1 MKPFLIS
8 FFLTLPLFLT
18 SAEPKTSN
26 APFLTP
32 DEAITNMK
40 TLKGFEV
47 KAFVAEPDIGEAIA
61 FCFDFRGRLWTLENY
76 NYQTRKAHSADK
88 TNRIQIFEDV
98 DGDGIFD
105 KKKTFTENLTF
116 SSGIAV
122 GMGGVYVGMPPEL
135 IFIPDADGDD
145 QPDGPHEVL
154 LDGWGIQDRHETLNS
169 FIWGPDGWLYGCHGV
184 FTQSLVGRPGAKE
197 EDRKFIDAGIW
208 RFHPQ
213 SKEFE
218 IFAEGLSNPWGFDFN
233 DMGQGFATCCVIPHL
248 FHVVQGGVY
257 HKQSKKNVNP
267 FVYDNIKTIRD
278 HVHKSAHGGAR
289 FYLADVFPAKYRD
302 QLFMCNIH
310 EHAVLID
317 YMVPKGSSFIG
328 KHGDDFLLAN
338 DLAWVGFSV
347 ETGPDGGIYILDWH
361 DQNICGNEIRFANSA
376 RVYRIMPKGVKGPK
390 AFDLEKL
397 SDVELV
403 EMQEHSNDWYVRQ
416 SRTIL
421 HHRTISGKLNKSAV
435 HAKLKTMLVNARS
448 VGKRLR
454 ALWALH
460 VTDGISQEHAL
471 SLLDDSEQY
480 IRAWTIQLLAEDKNP
495 SGVIRSKFGEMAK
508 SEKSPVVRL
517 YLASALQRMP
527 HGQRWNILES
537 LSKNAEDKED
547 NNIPRMLWLAL
558 EPMVVKHPQKAL
570 QLASSSALPR
580 LQEFT
585 PRRLLG
591 GQTAHKSNQPQS
603 SKSNLANWQ
612 KLIQKAA
619 QKFSINDSGEG
630 GVVRFDSFRNKTATR
645 THPIWKR
652 VPSVLSRTLKVQ
664 EDMKTVLQATVS
676 HHPHGDWELR
686 VKVNGKIVSKTEVS
700 SKTVIDEWLTHEVDL
715 SPYGGNEINLQLEN
729 YPTDWRNEWGYWHE
743 VKVSTVPLASIK
755 NTVAPKKKK
764 AVFISGKPSHGWMK
778 HEHRAGNMIL
788 AKRLNESGLP
798 IEAVVL
804 KDIGYPKN
812 ESVLQ
817 DASTIVVFCTGHGNH
832 LLNPKLKEFDAL
844 MKKGIGVIMIHWATE
859 AVRGAPG
866 DKFLQWMG
874 GFCDLNWSVN
884 PHWKP
889 NFKPRKHPIW
899 NGVQP
904 FSVDDE
910 WYYHMRFVEDR
921 TGFTPI
927 LTDVPPMETLRRPDG
942 IRSGNPAVRKA
953 VANGESQH
961 VAWAYERAEGG
972 RGFGF
977 TGGHNHVSWQDDN
990 YRKIMLNAILWTA
1003 GMEVPEGGVHS
1014 SAPDNVEIEANLDPV
1029 IKKKKKS

>member
-1 MKPFLIS
+1 MKKNLINC
-8 FFLTLPLFLT
+8 TLLVISSIAW
-18 SAEPKTSN
+18 SAVPTNN
-26 APFLTP
+26 APFLKP
-32 DEAITNMK
+32 DEAIAKMEVMN
-40 TLKGFEV
+40 GFEV

-76 NYQTRKAHSADK
+76 NYQTRRAHSTDK
-88 TNRIQIFEDV
+88 RNRIQIFEDT
-98 DGDGIFD
+98 DGDGVFD
-105 KKKTFTENLTF
+105 KKKTFTEDLSF
-116 SSGIAV
+116 SSGIIV

-145 QPDGPHEVL
+145 KPDGPHEVL

-184 FTQSLVGRPGAKE
+184 FTQSRVGRPGTKD
-197 EDRKFIDAGIW
+197 EDRQFIDGGIW

-213 SKEFE
+213 TKEFE
-218 IFAEGLSNPWGFDFN
+218 VFAEGLSNPWGFDFN

-248 FHVVQGGVY
+248 FHIVQGGVY
-257 HKQSKKNVNP
+257 HKQSKQNVNP
-267 FVYDNIKTIRD
+267 YVYDNIKTIRD
-278 HVHKSAHGGAR
+278 HTHKSAHGGAR
-289 FYLADVFPAKYRD
+289 FYLADVFPEKYRD

-328 KHGDDFLLAN
+328 KHGDDFLMAN

-347 ETGPDGGIYILDWH
+347 EIGPDGGVYILDWH
-361 DQNICGNEIRFANSA
+361 DQNICGNEIKFANSA

-390 AFDLEKL
+390 PFDLENL
-397 SDVELV
+397 SDLELV
-403 EMQEHSNDWYVRQ
+403 ELQNHSNDWYVRQ

-421 HHRTISGKLNKSAV
+421 QHRALTGKLDSEKV
-435 HAKLKTMLVNARS
+435 HPKLLTMLADAPKVS
-448 VGKRLR
+448 KRLR

-460 VTDGISQEHAL
+460 CTGGISQEHAL
-471 SLLDDSEQY
+471 SLLDDSEEY
-480 IRAWTIQLLAEDKNP
+480 IRAWTVQLLSEEKKP
-495 SGVIRSKFGEMAK
+495 SATVREKLAQMAK

-517 YLASALQRMP
+517 YLACALQRLP
-527 HGQRWNILES
+527 YNQRWDILGA
-537 LSKNAEDKED
+537 LSKYSQDRED

-558 EPMVVKHPQKAL
+558 EPMVLESPQKAL
-570 QLASSSALPR
+570 SLVAQSKLPR

-591 GQTAHKSNQPQS
+591 GKTAFNSRNSPKSNMA
-603 SKSNLANWQ
+603 KWQ
-612 KLIQKAA
+612 RLIQQAA
-619 QKFSINDSGEG
+619 PKFSINGSGVG
-630 GVVRFDSFRNKTATR
+630 GVVRFDSFRNKPATR
-645 THPIWKR
+645 THPIKR
-652 VPSVLSRTLKVQ
+652 GVPSVLSRKLKI
-664 EDMKTVLQATVS
+664 EDDKKTVLRTTVS

-686 VKVNGKIVSKTEVS
+686 VKVNGKIISSKEVS
-700 SKTVIDEWLTHEVDL
+700 SKTVSDEWLTHEVDL
-715 SPYGGNEINLQLEN
+715 SPYAGKEINLQLEN
-729 YPTDWRNEWGYWHE
+729 QPTDWRNEWGYWHE
-743 VKVSTVPLASIK
+743 IKVQAKPFTSL
-755 NTVAPKKKK
+755 KKGSVSQNKK
-764 AVFISGKPSHGWMK
+764 VVFISGKPSHGRMK

-788 AKRLNESGLP
+788 AKRLNEAGLP
-798 IEAVVL
+798 VEAVVL
-804 KDIGYPKN
+804 EDIGYPKD
-812 ESVLQ
+812 ESVLE
-817 DASTIVVFCTGHGNH
+817 DASTIVIFCTGHGGH
-832 LLNPKLKEFDAL
+832 VLNPKLKEFDAL

-859 AVRGAPG
+859 AVSGAPG
-866 DKFLQWMG
+866 DKFLEWMG

-921 TGFTPI
+921 TGLTPI
-927 LTDVPPMETLRRPDG
+927 LSDVPSMETLKRPDG
-942 IRSGNPAVRKA
+942 MRSGNPSVRKA

-961 VAWAYERAEGG
+961 VAWAYERPQGG

-1003 GMEVPEGGVHS
+1003 GMEVPENGVDS
-1014 SAPDNVEIEANLDPV
+1014 LSPDDAEIESNLDP
-1029 IKKKKKS
+1029 IRKK

>member
-1 MKPFLIS
+1 MKIYLLPFLFILS
-8 FFLTLPLFLT
+8 CLLIW
-18 SAEPKTSN
+18 AEPRTSN
-26 APFLTP
+26 APFLKP
-32 DEAITNMK
+32 DEAIAKMTIPD
-40 TLKGFEV
+40 GFEV

-76 NYQTRKAHSADK
+76 NYQTRKAHSVDK
-88 TNRIQIFEDV
+88 RNRIQIFEDV
-98 DGDGIFD
+98 DGDGVFD
-105 KKKTFTENLTF
+105 KKKTFTDNLTF
-116 SSGIAV
+116 SSGFAV
-122 GMGGVYVGMPPEL
+122 GMGGVYIGMPPEL
-135 IFIPDADGDD
+135 IFIPDANGDD
-145 QPDGPHEVL
+145 IPDGPPEVL

-184 FTQSLVGRPGAKE
+184 FTQSRVGRPGDKD
-197 EDRKFIDAGIW
+197 EDRQFIDGGIW

-257 HKQSKKNVNP
+257 HKQSKQNVNL

-278 HVHKSAHGGAR
+278 HTHKSAHGGAR
-289 FYLADVFPAKYRD
+289 FYLADVFPEKYRD

-328 KHGDDFLLAN
+328 KHGDDFLPTN

-347 ETGPDGGIYILDWH
+347 DTGPDGGVYILDWH
-361 DQNICGNEIRFANSA
+361 DQNICGNEIKFANSA

-390 AFDLEKL
+390 PFDLEKL
-397 SDVELV
+397 SDIELA
-403 EMQEHSNDWYVRQ
+403 EMQAHSNDWYVRQ
-416 SRTIL
+416 SRAIL
-421 HHRTISGKLNKSAV
+421 QHRTILGKLNKSSV
-435 HAKLKTMLVNARS
+435 HAKLQSMQSNAKT
-448 VGKRLR
+448 VGKQLR

-460 VTDGISQEHAL
+460 VTDGITQENAL
-471 SLLDDSEQY
+471 SLLDDTEQY
-480 IRAWTIQLLAEDKNP
+480 IRAWTIQLLAEDKNL
-495 SGVIRSKFGEMAK
+495 SGVLRSKFAEMAK

-527 HGQRWNILES
+527 YDQRWNILES
-537 LSKNAEDKED
+537 LSKYSEDKED

-558 EPMVVKHPQKAL
+558 EPMVVEHPQKAL
-570 QLASSSALPR
+570 QLAASSALPR

-591 GQTAHKSNQPQS
+591 GQTEHKSRK
-603 SKSNLANWQ
+603 SKKPNLAVWQ

-619 QKFSINDSGEG
+619 PKFTINSSGEG

-645 THPIWKR
+645 THPIKR
-652 VPSVLSRTLKVQ
+652 GVPAVLSQKFKVFGGK
-664 EDMKTVLQATVS
+664 KTVLRATVS

-686 VKVNGKIVSKTEVS
+686 VKVNGKIISKAEVS

-715 SPYGGNEINLQLEN
+715 TPYAGKEINVQLEN
-729 YPTDWRNEWGYWHE
+729 QPTNWQSEWGYWHE
-743 VKVSTVPLASIK
+743 VKVSTMPFVSLKKKLIE
-755 NTVAPKKKK
+755 PKKKV
-764 AVFISGKPSHGWMK
+764 VFISGKPSHGPMK

-804 KDIGYPKN
+804 EDIGYPKN
-812 ESVLQ
+812 ESILEGA
-817 DASTIVVFCTGHGNH
+817 DTIVIFCTGHGNH
-832 LLNPKLKEFDAL
+832 LLNPKLNEFDAL
-844 MKKGIGVIMIHWATE
+844 MKKGTGVVMIHWATE
-859 AVRGAPG
+859 AVSGAPG

-889 NFKPRKHPIW
+889 NFKPRKHAIW

-910 WYYHMRFVEDR
+910 WYYHMRFIEDR

-927 LTDVPPMETLRRPDG
+927 LTDVPPMDTLKRPDG
-942 IRSGNPAVRKA
+942 MRSGNPAVRKA

-961 VAWAYERAEGG
+961 VGWAYERPEGG

-977 TGGHNHVSWQDDN
+977 TGGHNHDSWQDDN

-1003 GMEVPEGGVHS
+1003 GMEVPKDGVNS

>member
-1 MKPFLIS
+1 MKKNLINC
-8 FFLTLPLFLT
+8 TLLVISSIAW
-18 SAEPKTSN
+18 SAVPTNN
-26 APFLTP
+26 APFLKP
-32 DEAITNMK
+32 DEAIAKMEVMN
-40 TLKGFEV
+40 GFEV

-76 NYQTRKAHSADK
+76 NYQTRRAHSTDK
-88 TNRIQIFEDV
+88 RNRIQIFEDT
-98 DGDGIFD
+98 DGDGVFD
-105 KKKTFTENLTF
+105 KKKTFTEDLSF
-116 SSGIAV
+116 SSGIIV

-145 QPDGPHEVL
+145 KPDGPHEVL

-184 FTQSLVGRPGAKE
+184 FTQSRVGRPGTKD
-197 EDRKFIDAGIW
+197 EDRQFIDGGIW

-213 SKEFE
+213 TKEFE
-218 IFAEGLSNPWGFDFN
+218 VFAEGLSNPWGFDFN

-248 FHVVQGGVY
+248 FHIVQGGVY
-257 HKQSKKNVNP
+257 HKQSKQNVNP
-267 FVYDNIKTIRD
+267 YVYDNIKTIRD
-278 HVHKSAHGGAR
+278 HTHKSAHGGAR
-289 FYLADVFPAKYRD
+289 FYLADVFPEKYRD

-328 KHGDDFLLAN
+328 KHGDDFLMAN

-347 ETGPDGGIYILDWH
+347 EIGPDGGVYILDWH
-361 DQNICGNEIRFANSA
+361 DQNICGNEIKFANSA

-390 AFDLEKL
+390 PFDLENL
-397 SDVELV
+397 SDLELV
-403 EMQEHSNDWYVRQ
+403 ELQNHSNDWYVRQ

-421 HHRTISGKLNKSAV
+421 QHRALTGKLDSEKV
-435 HAKLKTMLVNARS
+435 HPKLLTMLADAPKVS
-448 VGKRLR
+448 KRLR

-460 VTDGISQEHAL
+460 CTGGISQEHAL
-471 SLLDDSEQY
+471 SLLDDSEEY
-480 IRAWTIQLLAEDKNP
+480 IRAWTVQLLTEEKKP
-495 SGVIRSKFGEMAK
+495 SATVREKFAQMAK

-517 YLASALQRMP
+517 YLACALQRLP
-527 HGQRWNILES
+527 YNQRWDILGA
-537 LSKNAEDKED
+537 LSKYSQDRED

-558 EPMVVKHPQKAL
+558 EPMVLESPQKAL
-570 QLASSSALPR
+570 SLVAQSKLPR

-591 GQTAHKSNQPQS
+591 GKTASNSRNSPKSNMA
-603 SKSNLANWQ
+603 KWQ
-612 KLIQKAA
+612 RLIQQAA
-619 QKFSINDSGEG
+619 PKFSINGSGVG
-630 GVVRFDSFRNKTATR
+630 GVVRFDSFRNKPATR
-645 THPIWKR
+645 THPIKR
-652 VPSVLSRTLKVQ
+652 GVPSVLSRKLKI
-664 EDMKTVLQATVS
+664 EDDKKTVLRATVS

-686 VKVNGKIVSKTEVS
+686 VKVNGKIISSKEVS
-700 SKTVIDEWLTHEVDL
+700 SKTVSDEWLTHEVDL
-715 SPYGGNEINLQLEN
+715 SPYAGKEINLQLEN
-729 YPTDWRNEWGYWHE
+729 QPTDWRNEWGYWHE
-743 VKVSTVPLASIK
+743 IKVQAMPFTSL
-755 NTVAPKKKK
+755 KKGSVSQNKK
-764 AVFISGKPSHGWMK
+764 VVFISGKPSHGWMK

-804 KDIGYPKN
+804 EDIGYPKD
-812 ESVLQ
+812 ESVLE
-817 DASTIVVFCTGHGNH
+817 DASTIVIFCTGHGGH
-832 LLNPKLKEFDAL
+832 VLNPKLKEFDAL

-859 AVRGAPG
+859 AVSGAPG
-866 DKFLQWMG
+866 DKFLEWLG

-921 TGFTPI
+921 TGLTPI
-927 LTDVPPMETLRRPDG
+927 LTDVPPMETLKRPDG
-942 IRSGNPAVRKA
+942 MRSGNPSVRKA

-961 VAWAYERAEGG
+961 VAWAYERPQGG

-1003 GMEVPEGGVHS
+1003 GMEVPENGVDS
-1014 SAPDNVEIEANLDPV
+1014 LSPDDAEIESNLDAYR
-1029 IKKKKKS
+1029 KK

>member
-1 MKPFLIS
+1 MKKNLINC
-8 FFLTLPLFLT
+8 TLLVISSIAW
-18 SAEPKTSN
+18 SAVPTNN
-26 APFLTP
+26 APFLKP
-32 DEAITNMK
+32 DEAIAKMEVMN
-40 TLKGFEV
+40 GFEV

-76 NYQTRKAHSADK
+76 NYQTRRAHSTDK
-88 TNRIQIFEDV
+88 RNRIQIFEDT
-98 DGDGIFD
+98 DGDGVFD
-105 KKKTFTENLTF
+105 KKKTFTEDLSF
-116 SSGIAV
+116 SSGMIV

-145 QPDGPHEVL
+145 KPDGPHEVL

-184 FTQSLVGRPGAKE
+184 FTQSRVGRPGTKD
-197 EDRKFIDAGIW
+197 EDRQFIDGGIW

-213 SKEFE
+213 TKEFE
-218 IFAEGLSNPWGFDFN
+218 VFAEGLSNPWGFDFN

-248 FHVVQGGVY
+248 FHIVQGGVY
-257 HKQSKKNVNP
+257 HKQSKQNVNP
-267 FVYDNIKTIRD
+267 YVYDNIKTIRD
-278 HVHKSAHGGAR
+278 HTHKSAHGGAR
-289 FYLADVFPAKYRD
+289 FYLADVFPEKYRD

-328 KHGDDFLLAN
+328 KHGDDFLMAN

-347 ETGPDGGIYILDWH
+347 EIGPDGGVYILDWH
-361 DQNICGNEIRFANSA
+361 DQNICGNEIKFANSA

-390 AFDLEKL
+390 PFDLENL
-397 SDVELV
+397 SDLELV
-403 EMQEHSNDWYVRQ
+403 ELQNHSNDWYVRQ

-421 HHRTISGKLNKSAV
+421 QHRALTGKLDSEKV
-435 HAKLKTMLVNARS
+435 HPKLLTMLADAPKVS
-448 VGKRLR
+448 KRLR

-460 VTDGISQEHAL
+460 CTGGISQEHAL
-471 SLLDDSEQY
+471 SLLDDSEEY
-480 IRAWTIQLLAEDKNP
+480 IRAWTVQLLTEEKKP
-495 SGVIRSKFGEMAK
+495 SATVREKFAQMAK

-517 YLASALQRMP
+517 YLACSLQRLP
-527 HGQRWNILES
+527 YNQRWDILEA
-537 LSKNAEDKED
+537 LSKYSQDRED

-558 EPMVVKHPQKAL
+558 EPMVLESPQKAL
-570 QLASSSALPR
+570 SLVAQSKLPR

-591 GQTAHKSNQPQS
+591 GKTASNSRNSPKSNMA
-603 SKSNLANWQ
+603 KWQ
-612 KLIQKAA
+612 RLIQQAA
-619 QKFSINDSGEG
+619 PKFSINGSGVG
-630 GVVRFDSFRNKTATR
+630 GVVRFDSFRNKSATR
-645 THPIWKR
+645 THPIKR
-652 VPSVLSRTLKVQ
+652 GVPSVLSRKLKI
-664 EDMKTVLQATVS
+664 EDDKKTVLRVTVS

-686 VKVNGKIVSKTEVS
+686 VKVNGKIISSKEVS
-700 SKTVIDEWLTHEVDL
+700 SKTVSDEWLTHEVDL
-715 SPYGGNEINLQLEN
+715 SPYAGKEINLQLEN
-729 YPTDWRNEWGYWHE
+729 QPTDWRNEWGYWHE
-743 VKVSTVPLASIK
+743 IKVQAMPFTSL
-755 NTVAPKKKK
+755 KKGSVSQNKK
-764 AVFISGKPSHGWMK
+764 VVFISGKPSHGWMK

-788 AKRLNESGLP
+788 AKRLNEAGLP
-798 IEAVVL
+798 VEAVVL
-804 KDIGYPKN
+804 EDIGYPKD
-812 ESVLQ
+812 ESVLE
-817 DASTIVVFCTGHGNH
+817 DASTIVIFCTGHGGH
-832 LLNPKLKEFDAL
+832 VLNPKLKEFDAL

-859 AVRGAPG
+859 AVSGAPG
-866 DKFLQWMG
+866 DKFLDWMG

-921 TGFTPI
+921 TGLTPI
-927 LTDVPPMETLRRPDG
+927 LTDVPPMETLKRPDG
-942 IRSGNPAVRKA
+942 MRSGNPSVRKA

-961 VAWAYERAEGG
+961 VAWSYERPQGG

-1003 GMEVPEGGVHS
+1003 GMEVPENGVDS
-1014 SAPDNVEIEANLDPV
+1014 LSPDDVEIESNVDPV

>member
-1 MKPFLIS
+1 MKIYLLPFLFILS
-8 FFLTLPLFLT
+8 CLLIW
-18 SAEPKTSN
+18 AEPKTSN
-26 APFLTP
+26 APFLKP
-32 DEAITNMK
+32 DEAIAKMTIPD
-40 TLKGFEV
+40 GFEV

-76 NYQTRKAHSADK
+76 NYQTRKAHSVDK
-88 TNRIQIFEDV
+88 RNRIQIFEDV
-98 DGDGIFD
+98 DGDGVFD
-105 KKKTFTENLTF
+105 KKKTFTDNLTF
-116 SSGIAV
+116 SSGFAV
-122 GMGGVYVGMPPEL
+122 GMGGVYIGMPPEL
-135 IFIPDADGDD
+135 IFIPDANGDD
-145 QPDGPHEVL
+145 IPDGPPEVL

-184 FTQSLVGRPGAKE
+184 FTQSRVGRPGDKD
-197 EDRKFIDAGIW
+197 EDRQFIDGGIW

-257 HKQSKKNVNP
+257 HKQSKQNVNL

-278 HVHKSAHGGAR
+278 HTHKSAHGGAR
-289 FYLADVFPAKYRD
+289 FYLADVFPEKYRD

-328 KHGDDFLLAN
+328 KHGDDFLPTN

-347 ETGPDGGIYILDWH
+347 DTGPDGGIYILDWH
-361 DQNICGNEIRFANSA
+361 DQNICGNEIKFANSA

-390 AFDLEKL
+390 PFDLEKL
-397 SDVELV
+397 SDIELA
-403 EMQEHSNDWYVRQ
+403 EMQAHSNDWYVRQ
-416 SRTIL
+416 SRAIL
-421 HHRTISGKLNKSAV
+421 QHRTILGKLNKSSV
-435 HAKLKTMLVNARS
+435 HAKLQSMQSNAKT
-448 VGKRLR
+448 VGKQLR

-460 VTDGISQEHAL
+460 VTDGITQENAL
-471 SLLDDSEQY
+471 SLLDDTEQY
-480 IRAWTIQLLAEDKNP
+480 IRAWTIQLLAEDKNL
-495 SGVIRSKFGEMAK
+495 SGVLRSKFAEMAK

-527 HGQRWNILES
+527 YDQRWNILES
-537 LSKNAEDKED
+537 LSKYSEDKED

-558 EPMVVKHPQKAL
+558 EPMVVEHPQKAL
-570 QLASSSALPR
+570 QLAASSALPR

-591 GQTAHKSNQPQS
+591 GQTEHKSRK
-603 SKSNLANWQ
+603 SKKPNLAVWQ

-619 QKFSINDSGEG
+619 PKFTINSSGEG

-645 THPIWKR
+645 THPIKR
-652 VPSVLSRTLKVQ
+652 GVPAVLSQKFKVFGGK
-664 EDMKTVLQATVS
+664 KTVLRATVS

-686 VKVNGKIVSKTEVS
+686 VKVNGKIISKAEVS

-715 SPYGGNEINLQLEN
+715 TPYAGKEINVQLEN
-729 YPTDWRNEWGYWHE
+729 QPTNWQSEWGYWHE
-743 VKVSTVPLASIK
+743 VKVSTMPFVSLKKKLIE
-755 NTVAPKKKK
+755 PKKKV
-764 AVFISGKPSHGWMK
+764 VFISGKPSHGRMK

-804 KDIGYPKN
+804 EDIGYPKN
-812 ESVLQ
+812 ESILEGA
-817 DASTIVVFCTGHGNH
+817 DTIVIFCTGHGNH
-832 LLNPKLKEFDAL
+832 LLNPKLNEFDAL
-844 MKKGIGVIMIHWATE
+844 MKKGTGVVMIHWATE
-859 AVRGAPG
+859 AVSGAPG

-889 NFKPRKHPIW
+889 NFKPRKHAIW

-910 WYYHMRFVEDR
+910 WYYHMRFIEDR

-927 LTDVPPMETLRRPDG
+927 LTDVPPMDTLKRPDG
-942 IRSGNPAVRKA
+942 MRSGNPAVRKA
-953 VANGESQH
+953 VADGESQH
-961 VAWAYERAEGG
+961 VGWAYERPEGG

-977 TGGHNHVSWQDDN
+977 TGGHNHESWQDDN
-990 YRKIMLNAILWTA
+990 YRKVMLNAILWTA
-1003 GMEVPEGGVHS
+1003 GMEVPKKGVNS
-1014 SAPDNVEIEANLDPV
+1014 SAPDHVEIESNLDPV

>member
-1 MKPFLIS
+1 MKIYLLPFLFILS
-8 FFLTLPLFLT
+8 CLLIW
-18 SAEPKTSN
+18 AEPRTSN
-26 APFLTP
+26 APFLKP
-32 DEAITNMK
+32 DEAIAKMTIPD
-40 TLKGFEV
+40 GFEV

-76 NYQTRKAHSADK
+76 NYQTRKAHSVDK
-88 TNRIQIFEDV
+88 RNRIQIFEDV
-98 DGDGIFD
+98 DGDGVFD
-105 KKKTFTENLTF
+105 KKKTFTDNLTF
-116 SSGIAV
+116 SSGFAV
-122 GMGGVYVGMPPEL
+122 GMGGVYIGMPPEL
-135 IFIPDADGDD
+135 IFIPDANGDD
-145 QPDGPHEVL
+145 IPDGPPEVL

-184 FTQSLVGRPGAKE
+184 FTQSRVGRPGDKD
-197 EDRKFIDAGIW
+197 EDRQFIDGGIW

-257 HKQSKKNVNP
+257 HKQSKQNVNL

-278 HVHKSAHGGAR
+278 HTHKSAHGGAR
-289 FYLADVFPAKYRD
+289 FYLADVFPEKYRD

-328 KHGDDFLLAN
+328 KHGDDFLPTN

-347 ETGPDGGIYILDWH
+347 DTGPDGGVYILDWH
-361 DQNICGNEIRFANSA
+361 DQNICGNEIKFANSA

-390 AFDLEKL
+390 PFDLEKL
-397 SDVELV
+397 SDIELA
-403 EMQEHSNDWYVRQ
+403 EMQAHSNDWYVRQ
-416 SRTIL
+416 SRAIL
-421 HHRTISGKLNKSAV
+421 QHRTILGKLNKSSV
-435 HAKLKTMLVNARS
+435 HAKLQSMQSNAKT
-448 VGKRLR
+448 VGKQLR

-460 VTDGISQEHAL
+460 VTDGITQENAL
-471 SLLDDSEQY
+471 SLLDDTEQY
-480 IRAWTIQLLAEDKNP
+480 IRAWTIQLLAEDKNL
-495 SGVIRSKFGEMAK
+495 SGVLRSKFAEMAK

-527 HGQRWNILES
+527 YDQRWNILES
-537 LSKNAEDKED
+537 LSKYSEDKED

-558 EPMVVKHPQKAL
+558 EPMVVEHPQKAL
-570 QLASSSALPR
+570 QLAASSALPR

-591 GQTAHKSNQPQS
+591 GQTEHKSRK
-603 SKSNLANWQ
+603 SKKPNLAVWQ

-619 QKFSINDSGEG
+619 PKFTINSSGEG

-645 THPIWKR
+645 THPIKR
-652 VPSVLSRTLKVQ
+652 GVPAVLSQKFKVFGGK
-664 EDMKTVLQATVS
+664 KTVLRATVS

-686 VKVNGKIVSKTEVS
+686 VKVNGKIISKAEVS

-715 SPYGGNEINLQLEN
+715 TPYAGKEINVQLEN
-729 YPTDWRNEWGYWHE
+729 QPTNWQSEWGYWHE
-743 VKVSTVPLASIK
+743 VKVSTMPFVSLKKKLIE
-755 NTVAPKKKK
+755 PKKKV
-764 AVFISGKPSHGWMK
+764 VFISGKPSHGRMK

-804 KDIGYPKN
+804 EDIGYPKN
-812 ESVLQ
+812 ESILEGA
-817 DASTIVVFCTGHGNH
+817 DTIVIFCTGHGNH
-832 LLNPKLKEFDAL
+832 LLNPKLNEFDAL
-844 MKKGIGVIMIHWATE
+844 MKKGTGVVMIHWATE
-859 AVRGAPG
+859 AVSGAPG

-889 NFKPRKHPIW
+889 NFKPRKHAIW

-910 WYYHMRFVEDR
+910 WYYHMRFIEDR

-927 LTDVPPMETLRRPDG
+927 LTDVPPMDTLKRPDG
-942 IRSGNPAVRKA
+942 MRSGNPAVRKA

-961 VAWAYERAEGG
+961 VGWAYERPEGG

-977 TGGHNHVSWQDDN
+977 TGGHNHDSWQDDN

-1003 GMEVPEGGVHS
+1003 GMEVPKKGVTS

>member
-1 MKPFLIS
+1 MKKNLINC
-8 FFLTLPLFLT
+8 TLLVISSIAW
-18 SAEPKTSN
+18 SAVPTNN
-26 APFLTP
+26 APFLKP
-32 DEAITNMK
+32 DEAIAKMEVMN
-40 TLKGFEV
+40 GFEV

-76 NYQTRKAHSADK
+76 NYQTRRAHSTDK
-88 TNRIQIFEDV
+88 RNRIQIFEDT
-98 DGDGIFD
+98 DGDGVFD
-105 KKKTFTENLTF
+105 KKKTFTEDLSF
-116 SSGIAV
+116 SSGIIV

-145 QPDGPHEVL
+145 KPDGPHEVL

-184 FTQSLVGRPGAKE
+184 FTQSRVGRPGTKD
-197 EDRKFIDAGIW
+197 EDRQFIDGGIW

-213 SKEFE
+213 TKEFE
-218 IFAEGLSNPWGFDFN
+218 VFAEGLSNPWGFDFN

-248 FHVVQGGVY
+248 FHIVQGGVY
-257 HKQSKKNVNP
+257 HKQSKQNVNP
-267 FVYDNIKTIRD
+267 YVYDNIKTIRD
-278 HVHKSAHGGAR
+278 HTHKSAHGGAR
-289 FYLADVFPAKYRD
+289 FYLADVFPEKYRD

-328 KHGDDFLLAN
+328 KHGDDFLMAN

-347 ETGPDGGIYILDWH
+347 EIGPDGGVYILDWH
-361 DQNICGNEIRFANSA
+361 DQNICGNEIKFANSA

-390 AFDLEKL
+390 PFDLENL
-397 SDVELV
+397 SDLELV
-403 EMQEHSNDWYVRQ
+403 ELQNHSNDWYVRQ

-421 HHRTISGKLNKSAV
+421 QHRALKGKLDSEKV
-435 HAKLKTMLVNARS
+435 HPKLLTMLADAPKVS
-448 VGKRLR
+448 KRLR

-460 VTDGISQEHAL
+460 CTGGISQEHAL
-471 SLLDDSEQY
+471 SLLDDSEEY
-480 IRAWTIQLLAEDKNP
+480 IRAWTVQLLTEEKKP
-495 SGVIRSKFGEMAK
+495 SATVREKFAQMAK

-517 YLASALQRMP
+517 YLACALQRLP
-527 HGQRWNILES
+527 YNQRWDILGA
-537 LSKNAEDKED
+537 LSKYSQDRED

-558 EPMVVKHPQKAL
+558 EPMVLESPQKAL
-570 QLASSSALPR
+570 SLVAQSKLPR

-591 GQTAHKSNQPQS
+591 GKTAFNSRNSPKSNMA
-603 SKSNLANWQ
+603 KWQ
-612 KLIQKAA
+612 RLIQQAA
-619 QKFSINDSGEG
+619 PKFSINGSGVG
-630 GVVRFDSFRNKTATR
+630 GVVRFDSFRNKSATR
-645 THPIWKR
+645 THPIKR
-652 VPSVLSRTLKVQ
+652 GVPSVLSRKLKI
-664 EDMKTVLQATVS
+664 EDDKKTVLRVTVS

-686 VKVNGKIVSKTEVS
+686 VKVNGKIISSKEVS
-700 SKTVIDEWLTHEVDL
+700 SKTVSDEWLTHEVDL
-715 SPYGGNEINLQLEN
+715 SPYAGKEINLQLEN
-729 YPTDWRNEWGYWHE
+729 QPTDWRNEWGYWHE
-743 VKVSTVPLASIK
+743 IKVQAKPFTSL
-755 NTVAPKKKK
+755 KKGSVSQNKK
-764 AVFISGKPSHGWMK
+764 VVFISGKPSHGRMK

-788 AKRLNESGLP
+788 AKRLNEAGLP
-798 IEAVVL
+798 VEAVVL
-804 KDIGYPKN
+804 EDIGYPKD
-812 ESVLQ
+812 ESVLE
-817 DASTIVVFCTGHGNH
+817 DASTIVIFCTGHGGH
-832 LLNPKLKEFDAL
+832 VLNPKLKEFDAL

-859 AVRGAPG
+859 AVSGAPG
-866 DKFLQWMG
+866 DKFLEWIG

-921 TGFTPI
+921 TGLTPI
-927 LTDVPPMETLRRPDG
+927 LSDVPSMETLKRPDG
-942 IRSGNPAVRKA
+942 MRSGNPSVRKA

-961 VAWAYERAEGG
+961 VAWAYERPQGG

-1003 GMEVPEGGVHS
+1003 GMEVPENGVDS
-1014 SAPDNVEIEANLDPV
+1014 LSPDDAEIESNLDP
-1029 IKKKKKS
+1029 IRKK

>member
-1 MKPFLIS
+1 MKIYLLPFLFILS
-8 FFLTLPLFLT
+8 CLLIW
-18 SAEPKTSN
+18 AEPKTSN
-26 APFLTP
+26 APFLKP
-32 DEAITNMK
+32 DEAIAKMTIPD
-40 TLKGFEV
+40 GFEV

-76 NYQTRKAHSADK
+76 NYQTRKAHSVDK
-88 TNRIQIFEDV
+88 RNRIQIFEDV
-98 DGDGIFD
+98 DGDGVFD
-105 KKKTFTENLTF
+105 KKKTFTDNLTF
-116 SSGIAV
+116 SSGFAV
-122 GMGGVYVGMPPEL
+122 GMGGVYIGMPPEL
-135 IFIPDADGDD
+135 IFIPDANGDD
-145 QPDGPHEVL
+145 IPDGPPEVL

-184 FTQSLVGRPGAKE
+184 FTQSRVGRPGDKD
-197 EDRKFIDAGIW
+197 EDRQFIDGGIW

-257 HKQSKKNVNP
+257 HKQSKQNVNL

-278 HVHKSAHGGAR
+278 HTHKSAHGGAR
-289 FYLADVFPAKYRD
+289 FYLADVFPEKYRD

-328 KHGDDFLLAN
+328 KHGDDFLPTN

-347 ETGPDGGIYILDWH
+347 DTGPDGGIYILDWH
-361 DQNICGNEIRFANSA
+361 DQNICGNEIKFANSA

-390 AFDLEKL
+390 PFDLEKL
-397 SDVELV
+397 SDIELA
-403 EMQEHSNDWYVRQ
+403 EMQAHSNDWYVRQ
-416 SRTIL
+416 SRAIL
-421 HHRTISGKLNKSAV
+421 QHRTILGKLNKSSV
-435 HAKLKTMLVNARS
+435 HAKLQSMQSNAKT
-448 VGKRLR
+448 VGKQLR

-460 VTDGISQEHAL
+460 VTDGITQENAL
-471 SLLDDSEQY
+471 SLLDDTEQY
-480 IRAWTIQLLAEDKNP
+480 IRAWTIQLLAEDKNL
-495 SGVIRSKFGEMAK
+495 SGVLRSKFAEMAK

-527 HGQRWNILES
+527 YDQRWNFLES
-537 LSKNAEDKED
+537 LSKYSEDKED

-558 EPMVVKHPQKAL
+558 EPMVVEHPQKAL
-570 QLASSSALPR
+570 QLAASSALPR

-591 GQTAHKSNQPQS
+591 GQTEHKSRK
-603 SKSNLANWQ
+603 SKKPNLAVWQ

-619 QKFSINDSGEG
+619 PKFTINSSGEG

-645 THPIWKR
+645 THPIKR
-652 VPSVLSRTLKVQ
+652 GVPAVLSQKFKVFGGK
-664 EDMKTVLQATVS
+664 KTVLRATVS

-686 VKVNGKIVSKTEVS
+686 VKVNGKIISKAEVS

-715 SPYGGNEINLQLEN
+715 TPYAGKEINVQLEN
-729 YPTDWRNEWGYWHE
+729 QPTNWQSEWGYWHE
-743 VKVSTVPLASIK
+743 VKVSTMPFVSLKKKLIE
-755 NTVAPKKKK
+755 PKKKV
-764 AVFISGKPSHGWMK
+764 VFISGKPSHGRMK

-804 KDIGYPKN
+804 EDIGYPKN
-812 ESVLQ
+812 ESILEGA
-817 DASTIVVFCTGHGNH
+817 DTIVIFCTGHGNH
-832 LLNPKLKEFDAL
+832 LLNPKLNEFDAL
-844 MKKGIGVIMIHWATE
+844 MKKGTGVVMIHWATE
-859 AVRGAPG
+859 AVSGAPG

-889 NFKPRKHPIW
+889 NFKPRKHAIW

-910 WYYHMRFVEDR
+910 WYYHMRFIEDR

-927 LTDVPPMETLRRPDG
+927 LTDVPPMDTLKRPDG
-942 IRSGNPAVRKA
+942 MRSGNPAVRKA

-961 VAWAYERAEGG
+961 VGWAYERPEGG

-977 TGGHNHVSWQDDN
+977 TGGHNHESWQDDN
-990 YRKIMLNAILWTA
+990 YRKVMLNAILWTA
-1003 GMEVPEGGVHS
+1003 GMEVPKKGVNS
-1014 SAPDNVEIEANLDPV
+1014 SAPDHVEIESNLDPV

>member
-1 MKPFLIS
+1 MKIYLLPFLFILS
-8 FFLTLPLFLT
+8 CLLIW
-18 SAEPKTSN
+18 AEPKTSN
-26 APFLTP
+26 APFLKP
-32 DEAITNMK
+32 DEAIAKMTIPD
-40 TLKGFEV
+40 GFEV

-76 NYQTRKAHSADK
+76 NYQTRKAHSVDK
-88 TNRIQIFEDV
+88 RNRIQIFEDV
-98 DGDGIFD
+98 DGDGVFD
-105 KKKTFTENLTF
+105 KKKTFTDNLTF
-116 SSGIAV
+116 SSGFAV
-122 GMGGVYVGMPPEL
+122 GMGGVYIGMPPEL
-135 IFIPDADGDD
+135 IFIPDANGDD
-145 QPDGPHEVL
+145 IPDGPPEVL

-184 FTQSLVGRPGAKE
+184 FTQSRVGRPGDKD
-197 EDRKFIDAGIW
+197 EDRQFIDGGIW

-257 HKQSKKNVNP
+257 HKQSKQNVNL

-278 HVHKSAHGGAR
+278 HTHKSAHGGAR
-289 FYLADVFPAKYRD
+289 FYLADVFPEKYRD

-328 KHGDDFLLAN
+328 KHGDDFLPTN

-347 ETGPDGGIYILDWH
+347 DTGPDGGVYILDWH
-361 DQNICGNEIRFANSA
+361 DQNICGNEIKFANSA

-390 AFDLEKL
+390 PFDLEKL
-397 SDVELV
+397 SDIELA
-403 EMQEHSNDWYVRQ
+403 EMQAHSNDWYVRQ
-416 SRTIL
+416 SRAIL
-421 HHRTISGKLNKSAV
+421 QHRTILGKLNKSSV
-435 HAKLKTMLVNARS
+435 HAKLQSMQSNAKT
-448 VGKRLR
+448 VGKQLR

-460 VTDGISQEHAL
+460 VTDGITQENAL
-471 SLLDDSEQY
+471 SLLDDTEQY
-480 IRAWTIQLLAEDKNP
+480 IRAWTIQLLAEDKNL
-495 SGVIRSKFGEMAK
+495 SGVLRSKFAEMAK

-527 HGQRWNILES
+527 YDQRWNILES
-537 LSKNAEDKED
+537 LSKYSEDKED

-558 EPMVVKHPQKAL
+558 EPMVVEHPQKAL
-570 QLASSSALPR
+570 QLAASSALPR

-591 GQTAHKSNQPQS
+591 GQTEHKSRK
-603 SKSNLANWQ
+603 SKKPNLAVWQ

-619 QKFSINDSGEG
+619 PKFTINSSGEG

-645 THPIWKR
+645 THPIKR
-652 VPSVLSRTLKVQ
+652 GVPAVLSQKFKVFGGK
-664 EDMKTVLQATVS
+664 KTVLRATVS

-686 VKVNGKIVSKTEVS
+686 VKVNGKIISKAEVS

-715 SPYGGNEINLQLEN
+715 TPYAGKEINVQLEN
-729 YPTDWRNEWGYWHE
+729 QPTNWQSEWGYWHE
-743 VKVSTVPLASIK
+743 VKVSTMPFVSLKKKLIE
-755 NTVAPKKKK
+755 PKKKV
-764 AVFISGKPSHGWMK
+764 VFISGKPSHGRMK

-804 KDIGYPKN
+804 EDIGYPKN
-812 ESVLQ
+812 ESILEGA
-817 DASTIVVFCTGHGNH
+817 DTIVIFCTGHGNH
-832 LLNPKLKEFDAL
+832 LLNPKLNEFDAL
-844 MKKGIGVIMIHWATE
+844 MKKGTGVVMIHWATE
-859 AVRGAPG
+859 AVSGAPG

-889 NFKPRKHPIW
+889 NFKPRKHAIW

-910 WYYHMRFVEDR
+910 WYYHMRFIEDR

-927 LTDVPPMETLRRPDG
+927 LTDVPPMDTLKRPDG
-942 IRSGNPAVRKA
+942 MRSGNPAVRKA
-953 VANGESQH
+953 VANGESPH
-961 VAWAYERAEGG
+961 VGWAYERPEGG

-977 TGGHNHVSWQDDN
+977 TGGHNHESWQDDN
-990 YRKIMLNAILWTA
+990 YRKVMLNAILWTA
-1003 GMEVPEGGVHS
+1003 GMEVPKKGVNS
-1014 SAPDNVEIEANLDPV
+1014 SAPDHVEIESNLDPV

>member
-1 MKPFLIS
+1 MKIYLLPFLFILS
-8 FFLTLPLFLT
+8 CLLIW
-18 SAEPKTSN
+18 AEPKTSN
-26 APFLTP
+26 APFLKP
-32 DEAITNMK
+32 DEAIAKMTIPD
-40 TLKGFEV
+40 GFEV

-76 NYQTRKAHSADK
+76 NYQTRKAHSVDK
-88 TNRIQIFEDV
+88 RNRIQIFEDV
-98 DGDGIFD
+98 DGDGVFD
-105 KKKTFTENLTF
+105 KKKTFTDNLTF
-116 SSGIAV
+116 SSGFAV
-122 GMGGVYVGMPPEL
+122 GMGGVYIGMPPEL
-135 IFIPDADGDD
+135 IFIPDANGDD
-145 QPDGPHEVL
+145 IPDGPPEVL

-184 FTQSLVGRPGAKE
+184 FTQSRVGRPGDKD
-197 EDRKFIDAGIW
+197 EDRQFIDGGIW

-257 HKQSKKNVNP
+257 HKQSKQNVNL

-278 HVHKSAHGGAR
+278 HTHKSAHGGAR
-289 FYLADVFPAKYRD
+289 FYLADVFPEKYRD

-328 KHGDDFLLAN
+328 KHGDDFLPTN

-347 ETGPDGGIYILDWH
+347 DTGPDGGIYILDWH
-361 DQNICGNEIRFANSA
+361 DQNICGNEIKFANSA

-390 AFDLEKL
+390 PFDLEKL
-397 SDVELV
+397 SDIELA
-403 EMQEHSNDWYVRQ
+403 EMQAHSNDWYVRQ
-416 SRTIL
+416 SRAIL
-421 HHRTISGKLNKSAV
+421 QHRTILGKLNKSSV
-435 HAKLKTMLVNARS
+435 HAKLQSMQSNAKT
-448 VGKRLR
+448 VGKQLR

-460 VTDGISQEHAL
+460 VTDGITQENAL
-471 SLLDDSEQY
+471 SLLDDTEQY
-480 IRAWTIQLLAEDKNP
+480 IRAWTIQLLAEDKNL
-495 SGVIRSKFGEMAK
+495 SGVLRSKFAEMAK

-527 HGQRWNILES
+527 YDQRWNILES
-537 LSKNAEDKED
+537 LSKYSEDKED

-558 EPMVVKHPQKAL
+558 EPMVVEHPQKAL
-570 QLASSSALPR
+570 QLAASSALPR

-591 GQTAHKSNQPQS
+591 GQTEHKSRK
-603 SKSNLANWQ
+603 SKKPNLAVWQ

-619 QKFSINDSGEG
+619 PKFTINSSGEG

-645 THPIWKR
+645 THPIKR
-652 VPSVLSRTLKVQ
+652 GVPAVLSQKFKVFGGK
-664 EDMKTVLQATVS
+664 KTVLRATVS

-686 VKVNGKIVSKTEVS
+686 VKVNGKIISKAEVS

-715 SPYGGNEINLQLEN
+715 TPYAGKEINVQLEN
-729 YPTDWRNEWGYWHE
+729 QPTNWQSEWGYWHE
-743 VKVSTVPLASIK
+743 VKVSTMPFVSLKKKLIE
-755 NTVAPKKKK
+755 PKKKV
-764 AVFISGKPSHGWMK
+764 VFISGKPSHGRMK

-804 KDIGYPKN
+804 EDIGYPKN
-812 ESVLQ
+812 ESILEGA
-817 DASTIVVFCTGHGNH
+817 DTIVIFCTGHGNH
-832 LLNPKLKEFDAL
+832 LLNPKLNEFDAL
-844 MKKGIGVIMIHWATE
+844 MKKGTGVVMIHWATE
-859 AVRGAPG
+859 AVSGAPG

-889 NFKPRKHPIW
+889 NFKPRKHAIW

-910 WYYHMRFVEDR
+910 WYYHMRFIEDR

-927 LTDVPPMETLRRPDG
+927 LTDVPPMDTLKRPDG
-942 IRSGNPAVRKA
+942 MRSGNPAVRKA

-961 VAWAYERAEGG
+961 VGWAYERPEGG

-977 TGGHNHVSWQDDN
+977 TGGHNHDSWQDDN

-1003 GMEVPEGGVHS
+1003 GMEVPKKGVTS
-1014 SAPDNVEIEANLDPV
+1014 SAPDHVEIEANLDPV

>member
-1 MKPFLIS
+1 MKKNLINC
-8 FFLTLPLFLT
+8 TLLVISSIAW
-18 SAEPKTSN
+18 SAVPTNN
-26 APFLTP
+26 APFLKP
-32 DEAITNMK
+32 DEAIAKMEVMN
-40 TLKGFEV
+40 GFEV

-76 NYQTRKAHSADK
+76 NYQTRRAHSTDK
-88 TNRIQIFEDV
+88 RNRIQIFEDT
-98 DGDGIFD
+98 DGDGVFD
-105 KKKTFTENLTF
+105 KKKTFTEDLSF
-116 SSGIAV
+116 SSGIIV

-145 QPDGPHEVL
+145 KPDGPHEVL

-184 FTQSLVGRPGAKE
+184 FTQSRVGRPGTKD
-197 EDRKFIDAGIW
+197 EDRQFIDGGIW

-213 SKEFE
+213 TKEFE
-218 IFAEGLSNPWGFDFN
+218 VFAEGLSNPWGFDFN

-248 FHVVQGGVY
+248 FHIVQGGVY
-257 HKQSKKNVNP
+257 HKQSKQNVNP
-267 FVYDNIKTIRD
+267 YVYDNIKTIRD
-278 HVHKSAHGGAR
+278 HTHKSAHGGAR
-289 FYLADVFPAKYRD
+289 FYLADVFPEKYRD

-328 KHGDDFLLAN
+328 KHGDDFLMAN

-347 ETGPDGGIYILDWH
+347 EIGPDGGVYILDWH
-361 DQNICGNEIRFANSA
+361 DQNICGNEIKFANSA

-390 AFDLEKL
+390 PFDLENL
-397 SDVELV
+397 SDLELV
-403 EMQEHSNDWYVRQ
+403 ELQNHSNDWYVRQ

-421 HHRTISGKLNKSAV
+421 QHRALTGKLDSEKV
-435 HAKLKTMLVNARS
+435 HPKLLTMLADAPKVS
-448 VGKRLR
+448 KRLR

-460 VTDGISQEHAL
+460 CTGGISQEHAL
-471 SLLDDSEQY
+471 SLLDDSEEY
-480 IRAWTIQLLAEDKNP
+480 IRAWTVQLLTEEKKP
-495 SGVIRSKFGEMAK
+495 SATVREKFAQMAK

-517 YLASALQRMP
+517 YLACALQRLP
-527 HGQRWNILES
+527 YNQRWDILEA
-537 LSKNAEDKED
+537 LSKYSQDRED

-558 EPMVVKHPQKAL
+558 EPMVLESPQKAL
-570 QLASSSALPR
+570 SLVAQSKLPR

-591 GQTAHKSNQPQS
+591 GKTASNSRNSPKSNMA
-603 SKSNLANWQ
+603 KWQ
-612 KLIQKAA
+612 RLIQQAA
-619 QKFSINDSGEG
+619 PKFSINGSGVG
-630 GVVRFDSFRNKTATR
+630 GVVRFDSFRNKSATR
-645 THPIWKR
+645 THPIKR
-652 VPSVLSRTLKVQ
+652 GVPSVLSRKLKI
-664 EDMKTVLQATVS
+664 EDDKKTVLRVTVS

-686 VKVNGKIVSKTEVS
+686 VKVNGKIISSKEVS
-700 SKTVIDEWLTHEVDL
+700 SKTVSDEWLTHEVDL
-715 SPYGGNEINLQLEN
+715 SPYAGKEINLQLEN
-729 YPTDWRNEWGYWHE
+729 QPTDWRNEWGYWHE
-743 VKVSTVPLASIK
+743 IKVQAMPFTSL
-755 NTVAPKKKK
+755 KKGSVSQNKK
-764 AVFISGKPSHGWMK
+764 VVFISGKPSHGRMK

-804 KDIGYPKN
+804 EDIGYPKD
-812 ESVLQ
+812 ESVLE
-817 DASTIVVFCTGHGNH
+817 DASTIVIFCTGHGGH
-832 LLNPKLKEFDAL
+832 VLNPKLKEFDAL

-859 AVRGAPG
+859 AVSGAPG
-866 DKFLQWMG
+866 DKFLEWMG

-921 TGFTPI
+921 TGLTPI
-927 LTDVPPMETLRRPDG
+927 LTDVPPMETLKRPDG
-942 IRSGNPAVRKA
+942 MRSGNPSVRKA

-961 VAWAYERAEGG
+961 VAWAYERPQGG

-1003 GMEVPEGGVHS
+1003 GMEVPENGVDS
-1014 SAPDNVEIEANLDPV
+1014 LSPDDAEIESNLDAYR
-1029 IKKKKKS
+1029 KK

>member
-1 MKPFLIS
+1 MKKNLINC
-8 FFLTLPLFLT
+8 TLLVISSIAW
-18 SAEPKTSN
+18 SAVPTNN
-26 APFLTP
+26 APFLKP
-32 DEAITNMK
+32 DEAIAKMEVMN
-40 TLKGFEV
+40 GFEV

-76 NYQTRKAHSADK
+76 NYQTRRAHSTDK
-88 TNRIQIFEDV
+88 RNRIQIFEDT
-98 DGDGIFD
+98 DGNGVFD
-105 KKKTFTENLTF
+105 KKKTFTEDLSF
-116 SSGIAV
+116 SSGIIV

-145 QPDGPHEVL
+145 KPDGPHEVL

-184 FTQSLVGRPGAKE
+184 FTQSRVGRPGTKD
-197 EDRKFIDAGIW
+197 EDRQFIDGGIW

-213 SKEFE
+213 TKEFE
-218 IFAEGLSNPWGFDFN
+218 VFAEGLSNPWGFDFN

-248 FHVVQGGVY
+248 FHIVQGGVY
-257 HKQSKKNVNP
+257 HKQSKQNVNP
-267 FVYDNIKTIRD
+267 YVYDNIKTIRD
-278 HVHKSAHGGAR
+278 HTHKSAHGGAR
-289 FYLADVFPAKYRD
+289 FYLADVFPEKYRD

-328 KHGDDFLLAN
+328 KHGDDFLMAN

-347 ETGPDGGIYILDWH
+347 EIGPDGGVYILDWH
-361 DQNICGNEIRFANSA
+361 DQNICGNEIKFANSA

-390 AFDLEKL
+390 PFDLENL
-397 SDVELV
+397 SDLELV
-403 EMQEHSNDWYVRQ
+403 ELQNHSNDWYVRQ

-421 HHRTISGKLNKSAV
+421 QHRALTGKLDSEKV
-435 HAKLKTMLVNARS
+435 HPKLLTMLADAPKVP
-448 VGKRLR
+448 KRLR

-460 VTDGISQEHAL
+460 CTGGISQEHAL
-471 SLLDDSEQY
+471 SLLDDSEEY
-480 IRAWTIQLLAEDKNP
+480 IRAWTVQLLTEEKKP
-495 SGVIRSKFGEMAK
+495 SATVREKFAQMAK

-517 YLASALQRMP
+517 YLACALQRLP
-527 HGQRWNILES
+527 YNQRWDILGA
-537 LSKNAEDKED
+537 LSKYSQDRED

-558 EPMVVKHPQKAL
+558 EPMVLESPQKAL
-570 QLASSSALPR
+570 SLVAQSKLPR

-591 GQTAHKSNQPQS
+591 GKTASNSRNSPKSNMA
-603 SKSNLANWQ
+603 KWQ
-612 KLIQKAA
+612 RLIQQAA
-619 QKFSINDSGEG
+619 PKFSINGSGVG
-630 GVVRFDSFRNKTATR
+630 GVVRFDSFRNKPATR
-645 THPIWKR
+645 THPIKR
-652 VPSVLSRTLKVQ
+652 GVPSVLSRKLKI
-664 EDMKTVLQATVS
+664 EDDKKTVLRVTVS

-686 VKVNGKIVSKTEVS
+686 VKVNGKIISSKEVS
-700 SKTVIDEWLTHEVDL
+700 SKTVSDEWLTHEVDL
-715 SPYGGNEINLQLEN
+715 SPYAGKEINLQLEN
-729 YPTDWRNEWGYWHE
+729 QPTDWRNEWGYWHE
-743 VKVSTVPLASIK
+743 IKVQAMPFTSL
-755 NTVAPKKKK
+755 KKGSVSQNKK
-764 AVFISGKPSHGWMK
+764 VVFISGKPSHGRMK

-788 AKRLNESGLP
+788 AKRLNEAGLP
-798 IEAVVL
+798 VEAVVL
-804 KDIGYPKN
+804 EDIGYPKD
-812 ESVLQ
+812 ESVLE
-817 DASTIVVFCTGHGNH
+817 DASTIVIFCTGHGGH
-832 LLNPKLKEFDAL
+832 VLNPKLKEFDAL

-859 AVRGAPG
+859 AVSGAPG
-866 DKFLQWMG
+866 DKFLEWMG

-921 TGFTPI
+921 TGLTPI
-927 LTDVPPMETLRRPDG
+927 LSDVPSMETLKRPDG
-942 IRSGNPAVRKA
+942 MRSGNPSVRKA

-961 VAWAYERAEGG
+961 VAWAYERPQGG

-1003 GMEVPEGGVHS
+1003 GMEVPENGVDS
-1014 SAPDNVEIEANLDPV
+1014 LSPDDAEIESNLDP
-1029 IKKKKKS
+1029 IRKK

>member
-1 MKPFLIS
+1 MKIYLLPFLFILS
-8 FFLTLPLFLT
+8 CLLIW
-18 SAEPKTSN
+18 AEPRTSN
-26 APFLTP
+26 APFLKP
-32 DEAITNMK
+32 DEAIAKMTIPD
-40 TLKGFEV
+40 GFEV

-76 NYQTRKAHSADK
+76 NYQTRKAHSVDK
-88 TNRIQIFEDV
+88 RNRIQIFEDV
-98 DGDGIFD
+98 DGDGVFD
-105 KKKTFTENLTF
+105 KKKTFTDNLTF
-116 SSGIAV
+116 SSGFAV
-122 GMGGVYVGMPPEL
+122 GMGGVYIGMPPEL
-135 IFIPDADGDD
+135 IFIPDANGDD
-145 QPDGPHEVL
+145 IPDGPPEVL

-184 FTQSLVGRPGAKE
+184 FTQSRVGRPGDKD
-197 EDRKFIDAGIW
+197 EDRQFIDGGIW

-257 HKQSKKNVNP
+257 HKQSKQNVNL

-278 HVHKSAHGGAR
+278 HTHKSAHGGAR
-289 FYLADVFPAKYRD
+289 FYLADVFPEKYRD

-328 KHGDDFLLAN
+328 KHGDDFLPTN

-347 ETGPDGGIYILDWH
+347 DTGPDGGIYILDWH
-361 DQNICGNEIRFANSA
+361 DQNICGNEIKFANSA

-390 AFDLEKL
+390 PFDLEKL
-397 SDVELV
+397 SDIELA
-403 EMQEHSNDWYVRQ
+403 EMQAHSNDWYVRQ
-416 SRTIL
+416 SRAIL
-421 HHRTISGKLNKSAV
+421 QHRTILGKLNKSSV
-435 HAKLKTMLVNARS
+435 HAKLQSMQSNAKT
-448 VGKRLR
+448 VGKQLR

-460 VTDGISQEHAL
+460 VTDGITQENAL
-471 SLLDDSEQY
+471 SLLDDTEQY
-480 IRAWTIQLLAEDKNP
+480 IRAWTIQLLAEDKNL
-495 SGVIRSKFGEMAK
+495 SGVLRSKFAEMAK

-527 HGQRWNILES
+527 YDQRWNILES
-537 LSKNAEDKED
+537 LSKYSEDKED

-558 EPMVVKHPQKAL
+558 EPMVVEHPQKAL
-570 QLASSSALPR
+570 QLAASSALPR

-591 GQTAHKSNQPQS
+591 GQTEHKSRK
-603 SKSNLANWQ
+603 SKKPNLAVWQ

-619 QKFSINDSGEG
+619 PKFTINSSGEG

-645 THPIWKR
+645 THPIKR
-652 VPSVLSRTLKVQ
+652 GVPAVLSQKFKVFGGK
-664 EDMKTVLQATVS
+664 KTVLRATVS

-686 VKVNGKIVSKTEVS
+686 VKVNGKIISKAEVS

-715 SPYGGNEINLQLEN
+715 TPYAGKEINVQLEN
-729 YPTDWRNEWGYWHE
+729 QPTNWQSEWGYWHE
-743 VKVSTVPLASIK
+743 VKVSTMPFVSLKKKLIE
-755 NTVAPKKKK
+755 PKKKV
-764 AVFISGKPSHGWMK
+764 VFISGKPSHGRMK

-804 KDIGYPKN
+804 EDIGYPKN
-812 ESVLQ
+812 ESILEGA
-817 DASTIVVFCTGHGNH
+817 DTIVIFCTGHGNH
-832 LLNPKLKEFDAL
+832 LLNPKLNEFDAL
-844 MKKGIGVIMIHWATE
+844 MKKGTGVVMIHWATE
-859 AVRGAPG
+859 AVSGAPG

-889 NFKPRKHPIW
+889 NFKPRKHAIW

-910 WYYHMRFVEDR
+910 WYYHMRFIEDR

-927 LTDVPPMETLRRPDG
+927 LTDVPPMDTLKRPDG
-942 IRSGNPAVRKA
+942 MRSGNPAVRKA

-961 VAWAYERAEGG
+961 VGWAYERPEGG

-977 TGGHNHVSWQDDN
+977 TGGHNHDSWQDDN

-1003 GMEVPEGGVHS
+1003 GMEVPKKGVTS

>member
-1 MKPFLIS
+1 MKIYLLPFLFILS
-8 FFLTLPLFLT
+8 CLLIW
-18 SAEPKTSN
+18 AEPKTSN
-26 APFLTP
+26 APFLKP
-32 DEAITNMK
+32 DEAIAKMTIPD
-40 TLKGFEV
+40 GFEV

-76 NYQTRKAHSADK
+76 NYQTRKAHSVDK
-88 TNRIQIFEDV
+88 RNRIQIFEDV
-98 DGDGIFD
+98 DGDGVFD
-105 KKKTFTENLTF
+105 KKKTFTDNLTF
-116 SSGIAV
+116 SSGFAV
-122 GMGGVYVGMPPEL
+122 GMGGVYIGMPPEL
-135 IFIPDADGDD
+135 IFIPDANGDD
-145 QPDGPHEVL
+145 IPDGPPEVL

-184 FTQSLVGRPGAKE
+184 FTQSRVGRPGDKD
-197 EDRKFIDAGIW
+197 EDRQFIDGGIW

-257 HKQSKKNVNP
+257 HKQSKQNVNL

-278 HVHKSAHGGAR
+278 HTHKSAHGGAR
-289 FYLADVFPAKYRD
+289 FYLADVFPEKYRD

-328 KHGDDFLLAN
+328 KHGDDFLPTN

-347 ETGPDGGIYILDWH
+347 DTGPDGGIYILDWH
-361 DQNICGNEIRFANSA
+361 DQNICGNEIKFANSA

-390 AFDLEKL
+390 PFDLEKL
-397 SDVELV
+397 SDIELA
-403 EMQEHSNDWYVRQ
+403 EMQAHSNDWYVRQ
-416 SRTIL
+416 SRAIL
-421 HHRTISGKLNKSAV
+421 QHRTILGKLNKSSV
-435 HAKLKTMLVNARS
+435 HAKLQSMQSNAKT
-448 VGKRLR
+448 VGKQLR

-460 VTDGISQEHAL
+460 VTDGITQENAL
-471 SLLDDSEQY
+471 SLLDDTEQY
-480 IRAWTIQLLAEDKNP
+480 IRAWTIQLLAEDKNL
-495 SGVIRSKFGEMAK
+495 SGVLRSKFAEMAK

-527 HGQRWNILES
+527 YDQRWYILES
-537 LSKNAEDKED
+537 LSKYSEDKED

-558 EPMVVKHPQKAL
+558 EPMVVEHPQKAL
-570 QLASSSALPR
+570 QLAASSALPR

-591 GQTAHKSNQPQS
+591 GQTEHKSRK
-603 SKSNLANWQ
+603 SKKPNLAVWQ

-619 QKFSINDSGEG
+619 PKFTINSSGEG

-645 THPIWKR
+645 THPIKR
-652 VPSVLSRTLKVQ
+652 GVPAVLSQKFKVFGGK
-664 EDMKTVLQATVS
+664 KTVLRATVS

-686 VKVNGKIVSKTEVS
+686 VKVNGKIISKAEVS

-715 SPYGGNEINLQLEN
+715 TPYAGKEINVQLEN
-729 YPTDWRNEWGYWHE
+729 QPTNWQSEWGYWHE
-743 VKVSTVPLASIK
+743 VKVSTMPFVSLKKKLIE
-755 NTVAPKKKK
+755 PKKKV
-764 AVFISGKPSHGWMK
+764 VFISGKPSHGRMK

-804 KDIGYPKN
+804 EDIGYPKN
-812 ESVLQ
+812 ESILEGA
-817 DASTIVVFCTGHGNH
+817 DTIVIFCTGHGNH
-832 LLNPKLKEFDAL
+832 LLNPKLNEFDAL
-844 MKKGIGVIMIHWATE
+844 MKKGTGVVMIHWATE
-859 AVRGAPG
+859 AVSGAPG

-889 NFKPRKHPIW
+889 NFKPRKHAIW

-910 WYYHMRFVEDR
+910 WYYHMRFIEDR

-927 LTDVPPMETLRRPDG
+927 LTDVPPMDTLKRPDG
-942 IRSGNPAVRKA
+942 MRSGNPAVRKA

-961 VAWAYERAEGG
+961 VGWAYERPEGG

-977 TGGHNHVSWQDDN
+977 TGGHNHESWQDDN
-990 YRKIMLNAILWTA
+990 YRKVMLNAILWTA
-1003 GMEVPEGGVHS
+1003 GMEVPKKGVNS
-1014 SAPDNVEIEANLDPV
+1014 SAPDHVEIESNLDPV

>member
-1 MKPFLIS
+1 MKIYLLPFLFILS
-8 FFLTLPLFLT
+8 CLLIW
-18 SAEPKTSN
+18 AEPKTSN
-26 APFLTP
+26 APFLKP
-32 DEAITNMK
+32 DEAIAKMTIPD
-40 TLKGFEV
+40 GFEV

-76 NYQTRKAHSADK
+76 NYQTRKAHSVDK
-88 TNRIQIFEDV
+88 RNRIQIFEDV
-98 DGDGIFD
+98 DGDGVFD
-105 KKKTFTENLTF
+105 KKKTFTDNLTF
-116 SSGIAV
+116 SSGFAV
-122 GMGGVYVGMPPEL
+122 GMGGVYIGMPPEL
-135 IFIPDADGDD
+135 IFIPDANGDD
-145 QPDGPHEVL
+145 IPDGPPEVL

-184 FTQSLVGRPGAKE
+184 FTQSRVGRPGDKD
-197 EDRKFIDAGIW
+197 EDRQFIDGGIW

-257 HKQSKKNVNP
+257 HKQSKQNVNL

-278 HVHKSAHGGAR
+278 HTHKSAHGGAR
-289 FYLADVFPAKYRD
+289 FYLADVFPEKYRD

-328 KHGDDFLLAN
+328 KHGDDFLPTN

-347 ETGPDGGIYILDWH
+347 DTGPDGGIYILDWH
-361 DQNICGNEIRFANSA
+361 DQNICGNEIKFANSA

-390 AFDLEKL
+390 PFDLEKL
-397 SDVELV
+397 SDIELA
-403 EMQEHSNDWYVRQ
+403 EMQAHSNDWYVRQ
-416 SRTIL
+416 SRAIL
-421 HHRTISGKLNKSAV
+421 QHRTILGKLNKSSV
-435 HAKLKTMLVNARS
+435 HAKLQSMQSNAKT
-448 VGKRLR
+448 VGKQLR

-460 VTDGISQEHAL
+460 VTDGITQENAL
-471 SLLDDSEQY
+471 SLLDDTEQY
-480 IRAWTIQLLAEDKNP
+480 IRAWTIQLLAEDKNL
-495 SGVIRSKFGEMAK
+495 SGVLRSKFAEMAK

-527 HGQRWNILES
+527 YDQRWNILES
-537 LSKNAEDKED
+537 LSKYSEDKED

-558 EPMVVKHPQKAL
+558 EPMVVEHPQKAL
-570 QLASSSALPR
+570 QLAASSALPR

-591 GQTAHKSNQPQS
+591 GQTEHKSRK
-603 SKSNLANWQ
+603 SKKPNLAVWQ

-619 QKFSINDSGEG
+619 PKFTINSSGEG

-645 THPIWKR
+645 THPIKR
-652 VPSVLSRTLKVQ
+652 GVPAVLSQKFKVFGGK
-664 EDMKTVLQATVS
+664 KTVLRATVS

-686 VKVNGKIVSKTEVS
+686 VKVNGKIISKAEVS

-715 SPYGGNEINLQLEN
+715 TPYAGKEINVQLEN
-729 YPTDWRNEWGYWHE
+729 QPTNWQSEWGYWHE
-743 VKVSTVPLASIK
+743 VKVSTMPFVSLKKKLIE
-755 NTVAPKKKK
+755 PKKKV
-764 AVFISGKPSHGWMK
+764 VFISGKPSHGRMK

-804 KDIGYPKN
+804 EDIGYPKN
-812 ESVLQ
+812 ESILEGA
-817 DASTIVVFCTGHGNH
+817 DTIVIFCTGHGNH
-832 LLNPKLKEFDAL
+832 LLNPKLNEFDAL
-844 MKKGIGVIMIHWATE
+844 MKKGTGVVMIHWATE
-859 AVRGAPG
+859 AVSGAPG

-889 NFKPRKHPIW
+889 NFKPRKHAIW

-910 WYYHMRFVEDR
+910 WYYHMRFIEDR

-927 LTDVPPMETLRRPDG
+927 LTDVPPMDTLKRPDG
-942 IRSGNPAVRKA
+942 MRSGNPAVRKA

-961 VAWAYERAEGG
+961 VGWAYERPEGG

-977 TGGHNHVSWQDDN
+977 TGGHNHDSWQDDN
-990 YRKIMLNAILWTA
+990 YRKVMLNAILWTA
-1003 GMEVPEGGVHS
+1003 GMEVPKKGVNS
-1014 SAPDNVEIEANLDPV
+1014 SAPDHVEIESNLDPV

>member
-1 MKPFLIS
+1 MKKNLINC
-8 FFLTLPLFLT
+8 TLLVISSIAW
-18 SAEPKTSN
+18 SAVPTNN
-26 APFLTP
+26 APFLKP
-32 DEAITNMK
+32 DEAIAKMEVMN
-40 TLKGFEV
+40 GFEV

-76 NYQTRKAHSADK
+76 NYQTRRAHSTDK
-88 TNRIQIFEDV
+88 RNRIQIFEDT
-98 DGDGIFD
+98 DGNGVFD
-105 KKKTFTENLTF
+105 KKKTFTEDLSF
-116 SSGIAV
+116 SSGIIV

-145 QPDGPHEVL
+145 KPDGPHEVL

-184 FTQSLVGRPGAKE
+184 FTQSRVGRPGTKD
-197 EDRKFIDAGIW
+197 EDRQFIDGGIW

-213 SKEFE
+213 TKEFE
-218 IFAEGLSNPWGFDFN
+218 VFAEGLSNPWGFDFN

-248 FHVVQGGVY
+248 FHIVQGGVY
-257 HKQSKKNVNP
+257 HKQSKQNVNP
-267 FVYDNIKTIRD
+267 YVYDNIKTIRD
-278 HVHKSAHGGAR
+278 HTHKSAHGGAR
-289 FYLADVFPAKYRD
+289 FYLADVFPEKYRD

-328 KHGDDFLLAN
+328 KHGDDFLMAN

-347 ETGPDGGIYILDWH
+347 EIGPDGGVYILDWH
-361 DQNICGNEIRFANSA
+361 DQNICGNEIKFANSA

-390 AFDLEKL
+390 PFDLENL
-397 SDVELV
+397 SDLELV
-403 EMQEHSNDWYVRQ
+403 ELQNHSNDWYVRQ

-421 HHRTISGKLNKSAV
+421 QHRALTGKLDNEKV
-435 HAKLKTMLVNARS
+435 HPKLLAMLADAPKVS
-448 VGKRLR
+448 KRLR

-460 VTDGISQEHAL
+460 CTGGISQEHAL
-471 SLLDDSEQY
+471 SLLDDSEEY
-480 IRAWTIQLLAEDKNP
+480 IRAWTVQLLTEEKKP
-495 SGVIRSKFGEMAK
+495 SATVREKFAQMAK

-517 YLASALQRMP
+517 YLACALQRLP
-527 HGQRWNILES
+527 YDQRWDILGA
-537 LSKNAEDKED
+537 LSKYSQDRED

-558 EPMVVKHPQKAL
+558 EPMVLESPQKAL
-570 QLASSSALPR
+570 SLVAQSKLPR

-591 GQTAHKSNQPQS
+591 GKTASNSRNSPKSNMA
-603 SKSNLANWQ
+603 KWQ
-612 KLIQKAA
+612 RLIQQAA
-619 QKFSINDSGEG
+619 PKFSINGSGVG
-630 GVVRFDSFRNKTATR
+630 GVVRFDSFRNKPATR
-645 THPIWKR
+645 THPIKR
-652 VPSVLSRTLKVQ
+652 GVPSVLSRKLKI
-664 EDMKTVLQATVS
+664 EDDKKTVLRATVS

-686 VKVNGKIVSKTEVS
+686 VKVNGKIISSKEVS
-700 SKTVIDEWLTHEVDL
+700 SKTVSDEWLTHEVDL
-715 SPYGGNEINLQLEN
+715 SPYAGKEINLQLEN
-729 YPTDWRNEWGYWHE
+729 QPTDWRNEWGYWHE
-743 VKVSTVPLASIK
+743 IKVQAMPFTSL
-755 NTVAPKKKK
+755 KKGSVSQNKK
-764 AVFISGKPSHGWMK
+764 VVFISGKPSHGRMK

-804 KDIGYPKN
+804 EDIGYPKD
-812 ESVLQ
+812 ESVLE
-817 DASTIVVFCTGHGNH
+817 DASTIVIFCTGHGGH
-832 LLNPKLKEFDAL
+832 VLNPKLKEFDAL

-859 AVRGAPG
+859 AVSGAPG
-866 DKFLQWMG
+866 DKFLEWMG

-921 TGFTPI
+921 TGLTPI
-927 LTDVPPMETLRRPDG
+927 LTDVPPMETLKRPDG
-942 IRSGNPAVRKA
+942 MRSGNPSVRKA

-961 VAWAYERAEGG
+961 VAWAYERPQGG

-1003 GMEVPEGGVHS
+1003 GMEVPENGVDS
-1014 SAPDNVEIEANLDPV
+1014 LSPDDAEIESNLDAYR
-1029 IKKKKKS
+1029 KK

>member
-1 MKPFLIS
+1 MKIYLLPFLFILS
-8 FFLTLPLFLT
+8 CLLIW
-18 SAEPKTSN
+18 AEPKTSN
-26 APFLTP
+26 APFLKP
-32 DEAITNMK
+32 DEAIAKMTIPD
-40 TLKGFEV
+40 GFEV

-76 NYQTRKAHSADK
+76 NYQTRKAHSVDK
-88 TNRIQIFEDV
+88 RNRIQIFEDV
-98 DGDGIFD
+98 DGDGVFD
-105 KKKTFTENLTF
+105 KKKTFTDNLTF
-116 SSGIAV
+116 SSGFAV
-122 GMGGVYVGMPPEL
+122 GMGGVYIGMPPEL
-135 IFIPDADGDD
+135 IFIPDANGDD
-145 QPDGPHEVL
+145 IPDGPPEVL

-184 FTQSLVGRPGAKE
+184 FTQSRVGRPGDKD
-197 EDRKFIDAGIW
+197 EDRQFIDGGIW

-257 HKQSKKNVNP
+257 HKQSKQNVNL

-278 HVHKSAHGGAR
+278 HTHKSAHGGAR
-289 FYLADVFPAKYRD
+289 FYLADVFPEKYRD

-328 KHGDDFLLAN
+328 KHGDDFLPTN

-347 ETGPDGGIYILDWH
+347 DTGPDGGIYILDWH
-361 DQNICGNEIRFANSA
+361 DQNICGNEIKFANSA

-390 AFDLEKL
+390 PFDLEKL
-397 SDVELV
+397 SDIELA
-403 EMQEHSNDWYVRQ
+403 EMQAHSNDWYVRQ
-416 SRTIL
+416 SRAIL
-421 HHRTISGKLNKSAV
+421 QHRTILGKLNKSSV
-435 HAKLKTMLVNARS
+435 HAKLQSMQSNAKT
-448 VGKRLR
+448 VGKQLR

-460 VTDGISQEHAL
+460 VTDGITQENAL
-471 SLLDDSEQY
+471 SLLDDTEQY
-480 IRAWTIQLLAEDKNP
+480 IRAWTIQLLAEDKNL
-495 SGVIRSKFGEMAK
+495 SGVLRSKFAEMAK

-527 HGQRWNILES
+527 YDQRWNILES
-537 LSKNAEDKED
+537 LSKYSEDKED

-558 EPMVVKHPQKAL
+558 EPMVVEHPQKAL
-570 QLASSSALPR
+570 QLAASSALPR

-591 GQTAHKSNQPQS
+591 GQTEHKSRK
-603 SKSNLANWQ
+603 SKKPNLAVWQ

-619 QKFSINDSGEG
+619 PKFTINSSGEG

-645 THPIWKR
+645 THPIKR
-652 VPSVLSRTLKVQ
+652 GVPAVLSQKFKVFGGK
-664 EDMKTVLQATVS
+664 KTVLRATVS

-686 VKVNGKIVSKTEVS
+686 VKVNGKIISKAEVS

-715 SPYGGNEINLQLEN
+715 TPYAGKEINVQLEN
-729 YPTDWRNEWGYWHE
+729 QPTNWQSEWGYWHE
-743 VKVSTVPLASIK
+743 VKVSTMPFLSLKKKLIE
-755 NTVAPKKKK
+755 PKKKV
-764 AVFISGKPSHGWMK
+764 VFISGKPSHGRMK

-804 KDIGYPKN
+804 EDIGYPKN
-812 ESVLQ
+812 ESILEGA
-817 DASTIVVFCTGHGNH
+817 DTIVIFCTGHGNH
-832 LLNPKLKEFDAL
+832 LLNPKLNEFDAL
-844 MKKGIGVIMIHWATE
+844 MKKGTGVVMIHWATE
-859 AVRGAPG
+859 AVSGAPG

-889 NFKPRKHPIW
+889 NFKPRKHAIW

-910 WYYHMRFVEDR
+910 WYYHMRFIEDR

-927 LTDVPPMETLRRPDG
+927 LTDVPPMDTLKRPDG
-942 IRSGNPAVRKA
+942 MRSGNPAVRKA

-961 VAWAYERAEGG
+961 VGWAYERPEGG

-977 TGGHNHVSWQDDN
+977 TGGHNHESWQDDN
-990 YRKIMLNAILWTA
+990 YRKVMLNAILWTA
-1003 GMEVPEGGVHS
+1003 GMEVPKKGVNS
-1014 SAPDNVEIEANLDPV
+1014 SAPDHVEIESNLDPV

>member
-1 MKPFLIS
+1 MKKNLINC
-8 FFLTLPLFLT
+8 TLLVISSIAW
-18 SAEPKTSN
+18 SAVPTNN
-26 APFLTP
+26 APFLKP
-32 DEAITNMK
+32 DEAIAKMEVMN
-40 TLKGFEV
+40 GFEV

-76 NYQTRKAHSADK
+76 NYQTRRAHSTDK
-88 TNRIQIFEDV
+88 RNRIQIFEDT
-98 DGDGIFD
+98 DGDGVFD
-105 KKKTFTENLTF
+105 KKKTFTEDLSF
-116 SSGIAV
+116 SSGMIV

-145 QPDGPHEVL
+145 KPDGPHEVL

-184 FTQSLVGRPGAKE
+184 FTQSRVGRPGTKD
-197 EDRKFIDAGIW
+197 EDRQFIDGGIW

-213 SKEFE
+213 TKEFE
-218 IFAEGLSNPWGFDFN
+218 VFAEGLSNPWGFDFN

-248 FHVVQGGVY
+248 FHIVQGGVY
-257 HKQSKKNVNP
+257 HKQSKQNVNP
-267 FVYDNIKTIRD
+267 YVYDNIKTIRD
-278 HVHKSAHGGAR
+278 HTHKSAHGGAR
-289 FYLADVFPAKYRD
+289 FYLADVFPEKYRD

-328 KHGDDFLLAN
+328 KHGDDFLMAN

-347 ETGPDGGIYILDWH
+347 EIGPDGGVYILDWH
-361 DQNICGNEIRFANSA
+361 DQNICGNEIKFANSA

-390 AFDLEKL
+390 PFDLENL
-397 SDVELV
+397 SDLELV
-403 EMQEHSNDWYVRQ
+403 ELQNHSNDWYVRQ

-421 HHRTISGKLNKSAV
+421 QHRALTGKLDSEKV
-435 HAKLKTMLVNARS
+435 HPKLLTMLADAPKVS
-448 VGKRLR
+448 KRLR

-460 VTDGISQEHAL
+460 CTGGISQEHAL
-471 SLLDDSEQY
+471 SLLDDSEEY
-480 IRAWTIQLLAEDKNP
+480 IRAWTVQLLTEEKKP
-495 SGVIRSKFGEMAK
+495 SATVREKFAQMAK

-517 YLASALQRMP
+517 YLACALQRLP
-527 HGQRWNILES
+527 YNQRWDILGA
-537 LSKNAEDKED
+537 LSKYSQDRED

-558 EPMVVKHPQKAL
+558 EPMVLESPQKAL
-570 QLASSSALPR
+570 SLVAQSKLPR

-591 GQTAHKSNQPQS
+591 GKTASNSRNSPKSNMA
-603 SKSNLANWQ
+603 KWQ
-612 KLIQKAA
+612 RLIQQAA
-619 QKFSINDSGEG
+619 PKFSINGSGVG
-630 GVVRFDSFRNKTATR
+630 GVVRFDSFRNKSATR
-645 THPIWKR
+645 THPIKR
-652 VPSVLSRTLKVQ
+652 GVPSVLSRKLKI
-664 EDMKTVLQATVS
+664 EDDKKTVLRVTVS

-686 VKVNGKIVSKTEVS
+686 VKVNGKIISSKEVS
-700 SKTVIDEWLTHEVDL
+700 SKTVSDEWLTHEVDL
-715 SPYGGNEINLQLEN
+715 SPYAGKEINLQLEN
-729 YPTDWRNEWGYWHE
+729 QPTDWRNEWGYWHE
-743 VKVSTVPLASIK
+743 IKVQAMPFTSL
-755 NTVAPKKKK
+755 KKGSVSQNKK
-764 AVFISGKPSHGWMK
+764 VVFISGKPSHGWMK

-788 AKRLNESGLP
+788 AKRLNEAGLP
-798 IEAVVL
+798 VEAVVL
-804 KDIGYPKN
+804 EDIGYPKD
-812 ESVLQ
+812 ESVLE
-817 DASTIVVFCTGHGNH
+817 DASTIVIFCTGHGGH
-832 LLNPKLKEFDAL
+832 VLNPKLKEFDAL

-859 AVRGAPG
+859 AVSGAPG
-866 DKFLQWMG
+866 DKFLEWMG

-921 TGFTPI
+921 TGLTPI
-927 LTDVPPMETLRRPDG
+927 LTDVPPMETLKRPDG
-942 IRSGNPAVRKA
+942 MRSGNPSVRKA

-961 VAWAYERAEGG
+961 VAWAYERPQGG

-1003 GMEVPEGGVHS
+1003 GMEVPENGVDS
-1014 SAPDNVEIEANLDPV
+1014 LSPDDVEIESNVDPV

>member
-1 MKPFLIS
+1 MKKNLINC
-8 FFLTLPLFLT
+8 TLLVISSIAW
-18 SAEPKTSN
+18 SAVPTNN
-26 APFLTP
+26 APFLKP
-32 DEAITNMK
+32 DEAIAKMEVMN
-40 TLKGFEV
+40 GFEV

-76 NYQTRKAHSADK
+76 NYQTRRAHSTDK
-88 TNRIQIFEDV
+88 RNRIQIFEDT
-98 DGDGIFD
+98 DGNGVFD
-105 KKKTFTENLTF
+105 KKKTFTEDLSF
-116 SSGIAV
+116 SSGIIV

-145 QPDGPHEVL
+145 KPDGPHEVL

-184 FTQSLVGRPGAKE
+184 FTQSRVGRPGTKD
-197 EDRKFIDAGIW
+197 EDRQFIDGGIW

-213 SKEFE
+213 TKEFE
-218 IFAEGLSNPWGFDFN
+218 VFAEGLSNPWGFDFN

-248 FHVVQGGVY
+248 FHIVQGGVY
-257 HKQSKKNVNP
+257 HKQSKQNVNP
-267 FVYDNIKTIRD
+267 YVYDNIKTIRD
-278 HVHKSAHGGAR
+278 HTHKSAHGGAR
-289 FYLADVFPAKYRD
+289 FYLADVFPEKYRD

-328 KHGDDFLLAN
+328 KHGDDFLMAN

-347 ETGPDGGIYILDWH
+347 EIGPDGGVYILDWH
-361 DQNICGNEIRFANSA
+361 DQNICGNEIKFANSA

-390 AFDLEKL
+390 PFDLENL
-397 SDVELV
+397 SDLELV
-403 EMQEHSNDWYVRQ
+403 ELQNHSNDWYVRQ

-421 HHRTISGKLNKSAV
+421 QHRALTGKLDSEKV
-435 HAKLKTMLVNARS
+435 HPKLLTMLADAPKVP
-448 VGKRLR
+448 KRLR

-460 VTDGISQEHAL
+460 CTGGISQEHAL
-471 SLLDDSEQY
+471 SLLDDSEEY
-480 IRAWTIQLLAEDKNP
+480 IRAWTVQLLSEEKKP
-495 SGVIRSKFGEMAK
+495 SATVREKFAQMAK
-508 SEKSPVVRL
+508 SEKSPIVRL
-517 YLASALQRMP
+517 YLACALQRLP
-527 HGQRWNILES
+527 NNQRWDILGA
-537 LSKNAEDKED
+537 LSKYSQDRED

-558 EPMVVKHPQKAL
+558 EPMVLESPQKAL
-570 QLASSSALPR
+570 SLVAQSKLPR

-591 GQTAHKSNQPQS
+591 GKTASNSRNSPKSNMA
-603 SKSNLANWQ
+603 KWQ
-612 KLIQKAA
+612 RLIQQAA
-619 QKFSINDSGEG
+619 PKFSINGSGVG
-630 GVVRFDSFRNKTATR
+630 GVVRFDSFRNKSATR
-645 THPIWKR
+645 THPIKR
-652 VPSVLSRTLKVQ
+652 GVPSVLSRKLKI
-664 EDMKTVLQATVS
+664 EDDKKTVLRVTVS

-686 VKVNGKIVSKTEVS
+686 VKVNGKIISSKEVS
-700 SKTVIDEWLTHEVDL
+700 SKTVSDEWLTHEVDL
-715 SPYGGNEINLQLEN
+715 SPYAGKEINLQLEN
-729 YPTDWRNEWGYWHE
+729 QPTDWRNEWGYWHE
-743 VKVSTVPLASIK
+743 IKVQAMPFTSL
-755 NTVAPKKKK
+755 KKGSVSQNKK
-764 AVFISGKPSHGWMK
+764 VVFISGKPSHGRMK

-804 KDIGYPKN
+804 EDIGYPKE
-812 ESVLQ
+812 ESVLE
-817 DASTIVVFCTGHGNH
+817 DASTIVIFCTGHGGH
-832 LLNPKLKEFDAL
+832 VLNPKLKEFDAL

-859 AVRGAPG
+859 AVSGAPG
-866 DKFLQWMG
+866 DKFLDWMG

-921 TGFTPI
+921 TGLTPI
-927 LTDVPPMETLRRPDG
+927 LTDVPPMETLKRPDG
-942 IRSGNPAVRKA
+942 MRSGNPSVRKA

-961 VAWAYERAEGG
+961 VAWAYERPQGG

-1003 GMEVPEGGVHS
+1003 GMQVPENGVDS
-1014 SAPDNVEIEANLDPV
+1014 TAPDDQEIESNLDPYR
-1029 IKKKKKS
+1029 KK

>member
-1 MKPFLIS
+1 MKKNLINC
-8 FFLTLPLFLT
+8 TLLVISSIAW
-18 SAEPKTSN
+18 SAVPTNN
-26 APFLTP
+26 APFLKP
-32 DEAITNMK
+32 DEAIAKMEVMN
-40 TLKGFEV
+40 GFEV

-76 NYQTRKAHSADK
+76 NYQTRRAHSTDK
-88 TNRIQIFEDV
+88 RNRIQIFEDT
-98 DGDGIFD
+98 DGDGVFD
-105 KKKTFTENLTF
+105 KKKTFTEDLSF
-116 SSGIAV
+116 SSGIIV

-145 QPDGPHEVL
+145 KPDGPHEVL

-184 FTQSLVGRPGAKE
+184 FTQSRVGRPGTKD
-197 EDRKFIDAGIW
+197 EDRQFIDGGIW

-213 SKEFE
+213 TKEFE
-218 IFAEGLSNPWGFDFN
+218 VFAEGLSNPWGFDFN

-248 FHVVQGGVY
+248 FHIVQGGVY
-257 HKQSKKNVNP
+257 HKQSKQNVNP
-267 FVYDNIKTIRD
+267 YVYDNIKTIRD
-278 HVHKSAHGGAR
+278 HTHKSAHGGAR
-289 FYLADVFPAKYRD
+289 FYLADVFPEKYRD

-328 KHGDDFLLAN
+328 KHGDDFLMAN

-347 ETGPDGGIYILDWH
+347 EIGPDGGVYILDWH
-361 DQNICGNEIRFANSA
+361 DQNICGNEIKFANSA

-390 AFDLEKL
+390 PFDLENL
-397 SDVELV
+397 SDLELV
-403 EMQEHSNDWYVRQ
+403 ELQNHSNDWYVRQ

-421 HHRTISGKLNKSAV
+421 QHRALTGKLDSEKV
-435 HAKLKTMLVNARS
+435 HPKLLTMLADAPKVS
-448 VGKRLR
+448 KRLR

-460 VTDGISQEHAL
+460 CTGGISQEHAL
-471 SLLDDSEQY
+471 SLLDDSEEY
-480 IRAWTIQLLAEDKNP
+480 IRAWTVQLLTEEKKP
-495 SGVIRSKFGEMAK
+495 SATVREKFAQMAK

-517 YLASALQRMP
+517 YLACALQRLP
-527 HGQRWNILES
+527 YNQRWDILGA
-537 LSKNAEDKED
+537 LSKYSQDRED

-558 EPMVVKHPQKAL
+558 EPMVLESPQKAL
-570 QLASSSALPR
+570 SLVAQSKLPR

-591 GQTAHKSNQPQS
+591 GKTASNSRNSPKSNMA
-603 SKSNLANWQ
+603 KWQ
-612 KLIQKAA
+612 RLIQQAA
-619 QKFSINDSGEG
+619 PKFSINGSGVG
-630 GVVRFDSFRNKTATR
+630 GVVRFDSFRNKSATR
-645 THPIWKR
+645 THPIKR
-652 VPSVLSRTLKVQ
+652 GVPSVLSRKLKI
-664 EDMKTVLQATVS
+664 EDDKKTVLRVTVS

-686 VKVNGKIVSKTEVS
+686 VKVNGKIISSKEVS
-700 SKTVIDEWLTHEVDL
+700 SKTVSDEWLTHEVDL
-715 SPYGGNEINLQLEN
+715 SPYAGKEINLQLEN
-729 YPTDWRNEWGYWHE
+729 QPTDWRNEWGYWHE
-743 VKVSTVPLASIK
+743 IKVQAKPFTSL
-755 NTVAPKKKK
+755 KKGSVSQNKK
-764 AVFISGKPSHGWMK
+764 VVFISGKPSHGRMK

-798 IEAVVL
+798 VEAVVL
-804 KDIGYPKN
+804 EDIGYPKD
-812 ESVLQ
+812 ESVLE
-817 DASTIVVFCTGHGNH
+817 DASTIVIFCTGHGGH
-832 LLNPKLKEFDAL
+832 VLNPKLKEFDAL

-859 AVRGAPG
+859 AVSGAPG
-866 DKFLQWMG
+866 DKFLEWMG

-921 TGFTPI
+921 TGLTPI
-927 LTDVPPMETLRRPDG
+927 LTDVPPMETLKRPDG
-942 IRSGNPAVRKA
+942 MRSGNPSVRKA

-961 VAWAYERAEGG
+961 VAWAYERPQGG

-1003 GMEVPEGGVHS
+1003 GMEVPENGVDS
-1014 SAPDNVEIEANLDPV
+1014 LSPDDAEIESNLDP
-1029 IKKKKKS
+1029 IRKK

>member
-1 MKPFLIS
+1 MKIYLLPFLFILS
-8 FFLTLPLFLT
+8 CLLIW
-18 SAEPKTSN
+18 AEPKTSN
-26 APFLTP
+26 APFLKP
-32 DEAITNMK
+32 DEAIAKMTIPD
-40 TLKGFEV
+40 GFEV

-76 NYQTRKAHSADK
+76 NYQTRKAHSVDK
-88 TNRIQIFEDV
+88 RNRIQIFEDV
-98 DGDGIFD
+98 DGDGVFD
-105 KKKTFTENLTF
+105 KKKTFTDNLTF
-116 SSGIAV
+116 SSGFAV
-122 GMGGVYVGMPPEL
+122 GMGGVYIGMPPEL
-135 IFIPDADGDD
+135 IFIPDANGDD
-145 QPDGPHEVL
+145 IPDGPPEVL

-184 FTQSLVGRPGAKE
+184 FTQSRVGRPGDKD
-197 EDRKFIDAGIW
+197 EDRQFIDGGIW

-257 HKQSKKNVNP
+257 HKQSKQNVNL

-278 HVHKSAHGGAR
+278 HTHKSAHGGAR
-289 FYLADVFPAKYRD
+289 FYLADVFPEKYRD

-328 KHGDDFLLAN
+328 KHGDDFLPTN

-347 ETGPDGGIYILDWH
+347 DTGPDGGIYILDWH
-361 DQNICGNEIRFANSA
+361 DQNICGNEIKFANSA

-390 AFDLEKL
+390 PFDLEKL
-397 SDVELV
+397 SDIELA
-403 EMQEHSNDWYVRQ
+403 EMQAHSNDWYVRQ
-416 SRTIL
+416 SRAIL
-421 HHRTISGKLNKSAV
+421 QHRTILGKLNKSSV
-435 HAKLKTMLVNARS
+435 HAKLQSMQSNAKT
-448 VGKRLR
+448 VGKQLR

-460 VTDGISQEHAL
+460 VTDGITQENAL
-471 SLLDDSEQY
+471 SLLDDTEQY
-480 IRAWTIQLLAEDKNP
+480 IRAWTIQLLAEDKNL
-495 SGVIRSKFGEMAK
+495 SGVLRSKFAEMAK

-527 HGQRWNILES
+527 YDQRWNILES
-537 LSKNAEDKED
+537 LSKYSEDKED

-558 EPMVVKHPQKAL
+558 EPMVVEHPQKAL
-570 QLASSSALPR
+570 QLAASSALPR

-591 GQTAHKSNQPQS
+591 GQTEHKSRK
-603 SKSNLANWQ
+603 SKKPNLAVWQ

-619 QKFSINDSGEG
+619 PKFTINSSGEG

-645 THPIWKR
+645 THPIKR
-652 VPSVLSRTLKVQ
+652 GVPAVLSQKFKVFGGK
-664 EDMKTVLQATVS
+664 KTVLRATVS

-686 VKVNGKIVSKTEVS
+686 VKVNGKIISKAEVS

-715 SPYGGNEINLQLEN
+715 TPYAGKEINVQLEN
-729 YPTDWRNEWGYWHE
+729 QPTNWQSEWGYWHE
-743 VKVSTVPLASIK
+743 VKVSTMPFVSLKKKLIE
-755 NTVAPKKKK
+755 PKKKV
-764 AVFISGKPSHGWMK
+764 VFISGKPSHGRMK

-804 KDIGYPKN
+804 EDIGYPKN
-812 ESVLQ
+812 ESILEGA
-817 DASTIVVFCTGHGNH
+817 DTIVIFCTGHGNH
-832 LLNPKLKEFDAL
+832 LLNPKLNEFDAL
-844 MKKGIGVIMIHWATE
+844 MKKGTGVVMIHWATE
-859 AVRGAPG
+859 AVSGAPG

-889 NFKPRKHPIW
+889 NFKPRKHAIW

-910 WYYHMRFVEDR
+910 WYYHMRFIEDR

-927 LTDVPPMETLRRPDG
+927 LTDVPPMDTLKRPDG
-942 IRSGNPAVRKA
+942 MRSGNPAVRKA

-961 VAWAYERAEGG
+961 VGWAYERPEGG

-977 TGGHNHVSWQDDN
+977 TGGHNHDSWQDDN
-990 YRKIMLNAILWTA
+990 YRKVMLNAILWTA
-1003 GMEVPEGGVHS
+1003 GMEVPKKGVTS

>member
-1 MKPFLIS
+1 MKKNLINC
-8 FFLTLPLFLT
+8 TLLVISSIAW
-18 SAEPKTSN
+18 SAVPTNN
-26 APFLTP
+26 APFLKP
-32 DEAITNMK
+32 DEAIAKMEVMN
-40 TLKGFEV
+40 GFEV

-76 NYQTRKAHSADK
+76 NYQTRRARSTDK
-88 TNRIQIFEDV
+88 RNRIQIFEDT
-98 DGDGIFD
+98 DGDGVFD
-105 KKKTFTENLTF
+105 KKKTFTEDLSF
-116 SSGIAV
+116 SSGIIV

-145 QPDGPHEVL
+145 KPDGPHEVL

-184 FTQSLVGRPGAKE
+184 FTQSRVGRPGTKD
-197 EDRKFIDAGIW
+197 EDRQFIDGGIW

-213 SKEFE
+213 TKEFE
-218 IFAEGLSNPWGFDFN
+218 VFAEGLSNPWGFDFN

-248 FHVVQGGVY
+248 FHIVQGGVY
-257 HKQSKKNVNP
+257 HKQSKQNVNP
-267 FVYDNIKTIRD
+267 YVYDNIKTIRD
-278 HVHKSAHGGAR
+278 HTHKSAHGGAR
-289 FYLADVFPAKYRD
+289 FYLADVFPEKYRD

-328 KHGDDFLLAN
+328 KHGDDFLMAN

-347 ETGPDGGIYILDWH
+347 EIGPDGGVYILDWH
-361 DQNICGNEIRFANSA
+361 DQNICGNEIKFANSA

-390 AFDLEKL
+390 PFDLENL
-397 SDVELV
+397 SDLELV
-403 EMQEHSNDWYVRQ
+403 ELQNHSNDWYVRQ

-421 HHRTISGKLNKSAV
+421 QHRALTGKLDSEKV
-435 HAKLKTMLVNARS
+435 HPKLLTMLADAPKVP
-448 VGKRLR
+448 KRLR

-460 VTDGISQEHAL
+460 CTGGISQEHAL
-471 SLLDDSEQY
+471 SLLDDSEEY
-480 IRAWTIQLLAEDKNP
+480 IRAWTVQLLTEEKKP
-495 SGVIRSKFGEMAK
+495 SATVREKFAQMAK

-517 YLASALQRMP
+517 YLACSLQRLP
-527 HGQRWNILES
+527 YNQRWDILEA
-537 LSKNAEDKED
+537 LSKYSQDRED

-558 EPMVVKHPQKAL
+558 EPMVLESPQKAL
-570 QLASSSALPR
+570 SLVAQSKLPR

-591 GQTAHKSNQPQS
+591 GKTASNSRNSPKSNMA
-603 SKSNLANWQ
+603 KWQ
-612 KLIQKAA
+612 RLIQQAA
-619 QKFSINDSGEG
+619 PKFSINGSGVG
-630 GVVRFDSFRNKTATR
+630 GVVRFDSFRNKSATR
-645 THPIWKR
+645 THPIKR
-652 VPSVLSRTLKVQ
+652 GVPSVLSRKLKI
-664 EDMKTVLQATVS
+664 EDDKKTVLRVTVS

-686 VKVNGKIVSKTEVS
+686 VKVNGKIISSKEVS
-700 SKTVIDEWLTHEVDL
+700 SKTVSDEWLTHEVDL
-715 SPYGGNEINLQLEN
+715 SPYAGKEINLQLEN
-729 YPTDWRNEWGYWHE
+729 QPTDWRNEWGYWHE
-743 VKVSTVPLASIK
+743 IKVQAMPFTSL
-755 NTVAPKKKK
+755 KKGYVSQNKK
-764 AVFISGKPSHGWMK
+764 VVFISGKPSHGWMK

-804 KDIGYPKN
+804 EDIGYPKD
-812 ESVLQ
+812 ESVLE
-817 DASTIVVFCTGHGNH
+817 DASTIVIFCTGHGGH
-832 LLNPKLKEFDAL
+832 VLNPKLKEFDAL

-859 AVRGAPG
+859 AVSGAPG
-866 DKFLQWMG
+866 DKFLEWMG

-921 TGFTPI
+921 TGLTPI
-927 LTDVPPMETLRRPDG
+927 LTDVPPMETLKRPDG
-942 IRSGNPAVRKA
+942 MRSGNPSVRKA

-961 VAWAYERAEGG
+961 VAWSYERPQGG

-1003 GMEVPEGGVHS
+1003 GMEVPENGVDS
-1014 SAPDNVEIEANLDPV
+1014 LSPDDAEIESNLDAYR
-1029 IKKKKKS
+1029 KK

>member
-1 MKPFLIS
+1 MKKNLINC
-8 FFLTLPLFLT
+8 TLLVISSIAW
-18 SAEPKTSN
+18 SAVPTNN
-26 APFLTP
+26 APFLKP
-32 DEAITNMK
+32 DEAIAKMEVMN
-40 TLKGFEV
+40 GFEV

-76 NYQTRKAHSADK
+76 NYQTRRAHSTDK
-88 TNRIQIFEDV
+88 RNRIQIFEDT
-98 DGDGIFD
+98 DGDGVFD
-105 KKKTFTENLTF
+105 KKKTFTEDLSF
-116 SSGIAV
+116 SSGIIV

-145 QPDGPHEVL
+145 KPDGPHEVL

-184 FTQSLVGRPGAKE
+184 FTQSRVGRPGTKD
-197 EDRKFIDAGIW
+197 EDRQFIDGGIW

-213 SKEFE
+213 TKEFE
-218 IFAEGLSNPWGFDFN
+218 VFAEGLSNPWGFDFN

-248 FHVVQGGVY
+248 FHIVQGGVY
-257 HKQSKKNVNP
+257 HKQSKQNVNP
-267 FVYDNIKTIRD
+267 YVYDNIKTIRD
-278 HVHKSAHGGAR
+278 HTHKSAHGGAR
-289 FYLADVFPAKYRD
+289 FYLADVFPEKYRD

-328 KHGDDFLLAN
+328 KHGDDFLMAN

-347 ETGPDGGIYILDWH
+347 EIGPDGGVYILDWH
-361 DQNICGNEIRFANSA
+361 DQNICGNEIKFANSA

-390 AFDLEKL
+390 PFDLENL
-397 SDVELV
+397 SDLELV
-403 EMQEHSNDWYVRQ
+403 ELQNHSNDWYVRQ

-421 HHRTISGKLNKSAV
+421 QHRALKGKLDSEKV
-435 HAKLKTMLVNARS
+435 HPKLLTMLADAPKVS
-448 VGKRLR
+448 KRLR

-460 VTDGISQEHAL
+460 CTGGISQEHAL
-471 SLLDDSEQY
+471 SLLDDSEEY
-480 IRAWTIQLLAEDKNP
+480 IRAWTVQLLTEEKKP
-495 SGVIRSKFGEMAK
+495 SATVREKFAQMAK

-517 YLASALQRMP
+517 YLACALQRLP
-527 HGQRWNILES
+527 YNQRWDILGA
-537 LSKNAEDKED
+537 LSKYSQDRED

-558 EPMVVKHPQKAL
+558 EPMVLESPQKAL
-570 QLASSSALPR
+570 SLVAQSKLPR

-591 GQTAHKSNQPQS
+591 GKTASNSRNSPKSNMA
-603 SKSNLANWQ
+603 KWQ
-612 KLIQKAA
+612 RLIQQAA
-619 QKFSINDSGEG
+619 PKFSINGSGVG
-630 GVVRFDSFRNKTATR
+630 GVVRFDSFRNKPATR
-645 THPIWKR
+645 THPIKR
-652 VPSVLSRTLKVQ
+652 GVPSVLSRKLRI
-664 EDMKTVLQATVS
+664 EDDKKTVLRVTVS

-686 VKVNGKIVSKTEVS
+686 VKVNGKIISSKEVS
-700 SKTVIDEWLTHEVDL
+700 SKTVSDEWLTHEVDL
-715 SPYGGNEINLQLEN
+715 SPYAGKEINLQLEN
-729 YPTDWRNEWGYWHE
+729 QPTDWRNEWGYWHE
-743 VKVSTVPLASIK
+743 IKVQAMPFTSL
-755 NTVAPKKKK
+755 KKGSVSQNKK
-764 AVFISGKPSHGWMK
+764 VVFISGKPSHGRMK

-798 IEAVVL
+798 IEAIVL
-804 KDIGYPKN
+804 EDIGYPKD
-812 ESVLQ
+812 ESVLE
-817 DASTIVVFCTGHGNH
+817 DASTIVIFCTGHGGH
-832 LLNPKLKEFDAL
+832 VLNPKLKEFDAL

-859 AVRGAPG
+859 AVSGAPG
-866 DKFLQWMG
+866 DKFLEWMG

-921 TGFTPI
+921 TGLTPI
-927 LTDVPPMETLRRPDG
+927 LSDVPSMETLKRPDG
-942 IRSGNPAVRKA
+942 MRSGNPSVRKA

-961 VAWAYERAEGG
+961 VAWAYERSQGG

-1003 GMEVPEGGVHS
+1003 GMEVPENGVDS
-1014 SAPDNVEIEANLDPV
+1014 LSPDDAEIESNLDP
-1029 IKKKKKS
+1029 IRKK

>member
-1 MKPFLIS
+1 MKIYLLPFLFILS
-8 FFLTLPLFLT
+8 CLLIW
-18 SAEPKTSN
+18 AEPRTSN
-26 APFLTP
+26 APFLKP
-32 DEAITNMK
+32 DEAIAKMTIPD
-40 TLKGFEV
+40 GFEV

-76 NYQTRKAHSADK
+76 NYQTRKAHSVDK
-88 TNRIQIFEDV
+88 RNRIQIFEDV
-98 DGDGIFD
+98 DGDGVFD
-105 KKKTFTENLTF
+105 KKKTFTDNLTF
-116 SSGIAV
+116 SSGFAV
-122 GMGGVYVGMPPEL
+122 GMGGVYIGMPPEL
-135 IFIPDADGDD
+135 IFIPDANGDD
-145 QPDGPHEVL
+145 IPDGPPEVL

-184 FTQSLVGRPGAKE
+184 FTQSRVGRPGDKD
-197 EDRKFIDAGIW
+197 EDRQFIDGGIW

-257 HKQSKKNVNP
+257 HKQSKQNVNL

-278 HVHKSAHGGAR
+278 HTHKSAHGGAR
-289 FYLADVFPAKYRD
+289 FYLADVFPEKYRD

-328 KHGDDFLLAN
+328 KHGDDFLPTN

-347 ETGPDGGIYILDWH
+347 DTGPDGGIYILDWH
-361 DQNICGNEIRFANSA
+361 DQNICGNEIKFANSA

-390 AFDLEKL
+390 PFDLENL
-397 SDVELV
+397 SDIELA
-403 EMQEHSNDWYVRQ
+403 EMQAHSNDWYVRQ
-416 SRTIL
+416 SRAIL
-421 HHRTISGKLNKSAV
+421 QHRTILGKLNKSSV
-435 HAKLKTMLVNARS
+435 HAKLQSMQSNAKT
-448 VGKRLR
+448 VGKQLR

-460 VTDGISQEHAL
+460 VTDGITQENAL
-471 SLLDDSEQY
+471 SLLDDTEQY
-480 IRAWTIQLLAEDKNP
+480 IRAWTIQLLAEDKNL
-495 SGVIRSKFGEMAK
+495 SGVLRSKFAEMAK

-527 HGQRWNILES
+527 YDQRWNILES
-537 LSKNAEDKED
+537 LSKYSEDKED

-558 EPMVVKHPQKAL
+558 EPMVVEHPQKAL
-570 QLASSSALPR
+570 QLAASSALPR

-591 GQTAHKSNQPQS
+591 GQTEHKSRK
-603 SKSNLANWQ
+603 SKKPNLAVWQ

-619 QKFSINDSGEG
+619 PKFTINSSGEG

-645 THPIWKR
+645 THPIKR
-652 VPSVLSRTLKVQ
+652 GVPAVLSQKFKVFGGK
-664 EDMKTVLQATVS
+664 KTVLRATVS

-686 VKVNGKIVSKTEVS
+686 VKVNGKIISKAEVS

-715 SPYGGNEINLQLEN
+715 TPYAGKEINVQLEN
-729 YPTDWRNEWGYWHE
+729 QPTNWQSEWGYWHE
-743 VKVSTVPLASIK
+743 VKVSTMPFVSLKKKLIE
-755 NTVAPKKKK
+755 PKKKV
-764 AVFISGKPSHGWMK
+764 VFISGKPSHGRMK

-804 KDIGYPKN
+804 EDIGYPKN
-812 ESVLQ
+812 ESILEGA
-817 DASTIVVFCTGHGNH
+817 DTIVIFCTGHGNH
-832 LLNPKLKEFDAL
+832 LLNPKLNEFDAL
-844 MKKGIGVIMIHWATE
+844 MKKGTGVVMIHWATE
-859 AVRGAPG
+859 AVSGAPG

-889 NFKPRKHPIW
+889 NFKPRKHAIW

-910 WYYHMRFVEDR
+910 WYYHMRFIEDR

-927 LTDVPPMETLRRPDG
+927 LTDVPPMDTLKRPDG
-942 IRSGNPAVRKA
+942 MRSGNPAVRKA

-961 VAWAYERAEGG
+961 VGWAYERPEGG

-977 TGGHNHVSWQDDN
+977 TGGHNHDSWQDDN
-990 YRKIMLNAILWTA
+990 YRKVMLNAILWTA
-1003 GMEVPEGGVHS
+1003 GMEVPKKGVNS
-1014 SAPDNVEIEANLDPV
+1014 SAPDNVEIESNLDPV

>member
-1 MKPFLIS
+1 MKKNLINC
-8 FFLTLPLFLT
+8 TLLVISSIAW
-18 SAEPKTSN
+18 SAVPTNN
-26 APFLTP
+26 APFLKP
-32 DEAITNMK
+32 DEAIAKMEVMN
-40 TLKGFEV
+40 GFEV

-76 NYQTRKAHSADK
+76 NYQTRRAHSTDK
-88 TNRIQIFEDV
+88 RNRIQIFEDT
-98 DGDGIFD
+98 DGNGVFD
-105 KKKTFTENLTF
+105 KKKTFTEDLSF
-116 SSGIAV
+116 SSGIIV

-145 QPDGPHEVL
+145 KPDGPHEVL

-184 FTQSLVGRPGAKE
+184 FTQSRVGRPGTKD
-197 EDRKFIDAGIW
+197 EDRQFIDGGIW

-213 SKEFE
+213 TKEFE
-218 IFAEGLSNPWGFDFN
+218 VFAEGLSNPWGFDFN
-233 DMGQGFATCCVIPHL
+233 DVGQGFATCCVIPHL
-248 FHVVQGGVY
+248 FHIVQGGVY
-257 HKQSKKNVNP
+257 HKQSKQNVNP
-267 FVYDNIKTIRD
+267 YVYDNIKTIRD
-278 HVHKSAHGGAR
+278 HTHKSAHGGAR
-289 FYLADVFPAKYRD
+289 FYLADVFPEKYRD

-328 KHGDDFLLAN
+328 KHGDDFLMAN

-347 ETGPDGGIYILDWH
+347 EIGPDGGVYILDWH
-361 DQNICGNEIRFANSA
+361 DQNICGNEIKFANSA

-390 AFDLEKL
+390 PFDLENL
-397 SDVELV
+397 SDLELV
-403 EMQEHSNDWYVRQ
+403 ELQNHSNDWYVRQ

-421 HHRTISGKLNKSAV
+421 QHRALTGKLDSEKV
-435 HAKLKTMLVNARS
+435 HPKLLTMLADAPKVS
-448 VGKRLR
+448 KRLR

-460 VTDGISQEHAL
+460 CTGGISQEHAL
-471 SLLDDSEQY
+471 SLLDDSEEY
-480 IRAWTIQLLAEDKNP
+480 IRAWTVQLLTEEKKP
-495 SGVIRSKFGEMAK
+495 SATVREKFAQMAK

-517 YLASALQRMP
+517 YLACALQRLP
-527 HGQRWNILES
+527 YNQRWDILGA
-537 LSKNAEDKED
+537 LSKYSQDRED

-558 EPMVVKHPQKAL
+558 EPMVLESPQKAL
-570 QLASSSALPR
+570 SLVAQSKLPR

-591 GQTAHKSNQPQS
+591 GKTASNSRNSPKSNMA
-603 SKSNLANWQ
+603 KWQ
-612 KLIQKAA
+612 RLIQQAA
-619 QKFSINDSGEG
+619 PKFSINGSGVG
-630 GVVRFDSFRNKTATR
+630 GVVRFDSFRNKSATR
-645 THPIWKR
+645 THPIKR
-652 VPSVLSRTLKVQ
+652 GVPSVLSRKLKI
-664 EDMKTVLQATVS
+664 EDDKKTVLRVTVS

-686 VKVNGKIVSKTEVS
+686 VKVNGKIISSKEVS
-700 SKTVIDEWLTHEVDL
+700 SKTVSDEWLTHEVDL
-715 SPYGGNEINLQLEN
+715 SPYAGKEINLQLEN
-729 YPTDWRNEWGYWHE
+729 QPTDWRNEWGYWHE
-743 VKVSTVPLASIK
+743 IKVQAMPFTSL
-755 NTVAPKKKK
+755 KKGSVSQNKK
-764 AVFISGKPSHGWMK
+764 VVFISGKPSHGWMK

-804 KDIGYPKN
+804 EDIGYPKD
-812 ESVLQ
+812 ESVLE
-817 DASTIVVFCTGHGNH
+817 DASTIVIFCTGHGGH
-832 LLNPKLKEFDAL
+832 VLNPKLKEFDAL

-859 AVRGAPG
+859 AVSGAPG
-866 DKFLQWMG
+866 DKFLEWMG

-921 TGFTPI
+921 TGLTPI
-927 LTDVPPMETLRRPDG
+927 LTDVPPMETLKRPDG
-942 IRSGNPAVRKA
+942 MRSGNPSVRKA

-961 VAWAYERAEGG
+961 VAWAYERPQGG

-1003 GMEVPEGGVHS
+1003 GMEVPENGVDS
-1014 SAPDNVEIEANLDPV
+1014 SSPDHQEIESNLDPV
-1029 IKKKKKS
+1029 RKKK

>member
-1 MKPFLIS
+1 MKKNLINC
-8 FFLTLPLFLT
+8 TLLVISSIAW
-18 SAEPKTSN
+18 SAVPTNN
-26 APFLTP
+26 APFLKP
-32 DEAITNMK
+32 DEAIAKMEVMN
-40 TLKGFEV
+40 GFEV

-76 NYQTRKAHSADK
+76 NYQTRRAHSTDK
-88 TNRIQIFEDV
+88 RNRIQIFEDT
-98 DGDGIFD
+98 DGDGVFD
-105 KKKTFTENLTF
+105 KKKTFTEDLSF
-116 SSGIAV
+116 SSGIIV

-145 QPDGPHEVL
+145 KPDGPHEVL

-184 FTQSLVGRPGAKE
+184 FTQSRVGRPGTKD
-197 EDRKFIDAGIW
+197 EDRQFIDGGIW

-213 SKEFE
+213 TKEFE
-218 IFAEGLSNPWGFDFN
+218 VFAEGLSNPWGFDFN

-248 FHVVQGGVY
+248 FHIVQGGVY
-257 HKQSKKNVNP
+257 HKQSKQNVNP
-267 FVYDNIKTIRD
+267 YVYDNIKTIRD
-278 HVHKSAHGGAR
+278 HTHKSAHGGAR
-289 FYLADVFPAKYRD
+289 FYLADVFPEKYRD

-328 KHGDDFLLAN
+328 KHGDDFLMAN

-347 ETGPDGGIYILDWH
+347 EIGPDGGVYILDWH
-361 DQNICGNEIRFANSA
+361 DQNICGNEIKFANSA

-390 AFDLEKL
+390 PFDLENL
-397 SDVELV
+397 SDLELV
-403 EMQEHSNDWYVRQ
+403 ELQNHSNDWYVRQ

-421 HHRTISGKLNKSAV
+421 QHRALTGKLDSEKV
-435 HAKLKTMLVNARS
+435 HPKLLTMLADAPKVS
-448 VGKRLR
+448 KRLR

-460 VTDGISQEHAL
+460 CTGGISQEHAL
-471 SLLDDSEQY
+471 SLLDDSEEY
-480 IRAWTIQLLAEDKNP
+480 IRAWTVQLLTEEKKP
-495 SGVIRSKFGEMAK
+495 SATVREKFAQMAK

-517 YLASALQRMP
+517 YLACSLQRLP
-527 HGQRWNILES
+527 YNQRWDILGA
-537 LSKNAEDKED
+537 LSKYSQDRED

-558 EPMVVKHPQKAL
+558 EPMVLESPQKAL
-570 QLASSSALPR
+570 SLVAQSKLPR

-591 GQTAHKSNQPQS
+591 GKTASNSRNSPKSNMA
-603 SKSNLANWQ
+603 KWQ
-612 KLIQKAA
+612 RLIQQAA
-619 QKFSINDSGEG
+619 PKFSINGSGVG
-630 GVVRFDSFRNKTATR
+630 GVVRFDSFRNKSATR
-645 THPIWKR
+645 THPIKR
-652 VPSVLSRTLKVQ
+652 GVPSVLSRKLKI
-664 EDMKTVLQATVS
+664 EDDKKTVLRVTVS

-686 VKVNGKIVSKTEVS
+686 VKVNGKLISKTEVS

-715 SPYGGNEINLQLEN
+715 SPYAGKEINLQLEN
-729 YPTDWRNEWGYWHE
+729 QPTDWRNEWGYWHE
-743 VKVSTVPLASIK
+743 IKVQAMPFTSL
-755 NTVAPKKKK
+755 KKGSVSQNKK
-764 AVFISGKPSHGWMK
+764 VVFISGKPSHGWMK

-804 KDIGYPKN
+804 EDIGYPKD
-812 ESVLQ
+812 ESVLE
-817 DASTIVVFCTGHGNH
+817 DASTIVIFCTGHGGH
-832 LLNPKLKEFDAL
+832 VLNPKLKEFDAL

-859 AVRGAPG
+859 AVSGAPG
-866 DKFLQWMG
+866 DKFLEWMG

-921 TGFTPI
+921 TGLTPI
-927 LTDVPPMETLRRPDG
+927 LTDVPPMETLKRPDG
-942 IRSGNPAVRKA
+942 MRSGNPSVRKA

-961 VAWAYERAEGG
+961 VAWAYERPQGG

-1003 GMEVPEGGVHS
+1003 GMEVPENGVDS
-1014 SAPDNVEIEANLDPV
+1014 LSPDDAEIESNLDAYR
-1029 IKKKKKS
+1029 KK

>member
-1 MKPFLIS
+1 MKIYLLPFLFILS
-8 FFLTLPLFLT
+8 CLLIW
-18 SAEPKTSN
+18 AEPRTSN
-26 APFLTP
+26 APFLKP
-32 DEAITNMK
+32 DEAIAKMTIPD
-40 TLKGFEV
+40 GFEV

-76 NYQTRKAHSADK
+76 NYQTRKAHSVDK
-88 TNRIQIFEDV
+88 RNRIQIFEDV
-98 DGDGIFD
+98 DGDGVFD
-105 KKKTFTENLTF
+105 KKKTFTDNLTF
-116 SSGIAV
+116 SSGFAV
-122 GMGGVYVGMPPEL
+122 GMGGVYIGMPPEL
-135 IFIPDADGDD
+135 IFIPDANGDD
-145 QPDGPHEVL
+145 IPDGPPEVL

-184 FTQSLVGRPGAKE
+184 FTQSRVGRPGDKD
-197 EDRKFIDAGIW
+197 EDRQFIDGGIW

-257 HKQSKKNVNP
+257 HKQSKQNVNL

-278 HVHKSAHGGAR
+278 HTHKSAHGGAR
-289 FYLADVFPAKYRD
+289 FYLADVFPEKYRD

-328 KHGDDFLLAN
+328 KHGDDFLPTN

-347 ETGPDGGIYILDWH
+347 DTGPDGGVYILDWH
-361 DQNICGNEIRFANSA
+361 DQNICGNEIKFANSA

-390 AFDLEKL
+390 PFDLEKL
-397 SDVELV
+397 SDIELA
-403 EMQEHSNDWYVRQ
+403 EMQAHSNDWYVRQ
-416 SRTIL
+416 SRAIL
-421 HHRTISGKLNKSAV
+421 QHRTILGKLNKSSV
-435 HAKLKTMLVNARS
+435 HAKLQSMQSNAKT
-448 VGKRLR
+448 VGKQLR

-460 VTDGISQEHAL
+460 VTDGITQENAL
-471 SLLDDSEQY
+471 SLLDDTEQY
-480 IRAWTIQLLAEDKNP
+480 IRAWTIQLLAEDKNL
-495 SGVIRSKFGEMAK
+495 SGVLRSKFAEMAK

-527 HGQRWNILES
+527 YDQRWNILES
-537 LSKNAEDKED
+537 LSKYSEDKED

-558 EPMVVKHPQKAL
+558 EPMVVEHPQKAL
-570 QLASSSALPR
+570 QLAASSALPR

-591 GQTAHKSNQPQS
+591 GQTEHKSRK
-603 SKSNLANWQ
+603 SKKPNLAVWQ

-619 QKFSINDSGEG
+619 PKFTINSSGEG

-645 THPIWKR
+645 THPIKR
-652 VPSVLSRTLKVQ
+652 GVPAVLSQKFKVFGGK
-664 EDMKTVLQATVS
+664 KTVLRATVS

-686 VKVNGKIVSKTEVS
+686 VKVNGKIISKAEVS

-715 SPYGGNEINLQLEN
+715 TPYAGKEINVQLEN
-729 YPTDWRNEWGYWHE
+729 QPTNWQSEWGYWHE
-743 VKVSTVPLASIK
+743 VKVSTMPFVSLKKKLIE
-755 NTVAPKKKK
+755 PKKKV
-764 AVFISGKPSHGWMK
+764 VFISGKPSHGRMK

-804 KDIGYPKN
+804 EDIGYPKN
-812 ESVLQ
+812 ESILEGA
-817 DASTIVVFCTGHGNH
+817 DTIVIFCTGHGNH
-832 LLNPKLKEFDAL
+832 LLNPKLNEFDAL
-844 MKKGIGVIMIHWATE
+844 MKKGTGVVMIHWATE
-859 AVRGAPG
+859 AVSGAPG

-889 NFKPRKHPIW
+889 NFKPRKHAIW

-910 WYYHMRFVEDR
+910 WYYHMRFIEDR

-927 LTDVPPMETLRRPDG
+927 LTDVPPMDTLKRPDG
-942 IRSGNPAVRKA
+942 MRSGNPAVRKA

-961 VAWAYERAEGG
+961 VGWAYERPEGG

-977 TGGHNHVSWQDDN
+977 TGGHNHDSWQDDN

-1003 GMEVPEGGVHS
+1003 GMEVPKDGVNS

>member
-1 MKPFLIS
+1 MKKNLINC
-8 FFLTLPLFLT
+8 TLLVISSIAW
-18 SAEPKTSN
+18 SAVPTNN
-26 APFLTP
+26 APFLKP
-32 DEAITNMK
+32 DEAIAKMEVMN
-40 TLKGFEV
+40 GFEV

-76 NYQTRKAHSADK
+76 NYQTRRAHSTDK
-88 TNRIQIFEDV
+88 RNRIQIFEDT
-98 DGDGIFD
+98 DGNGVFD
-105 KKKTFTENLTF
+105 KKKTFTEDLSF
-116 SSGIAV
+116 SSGIIV

-145 QPDGPHEVL
+145 KPDGPHEVL

-184 FTQSLVGRPGAKE
+184 FTQSRVGRPGTKD
-197 EDRKFIDAGIW
+197 EDRQFIDGGIW

-213 SKEFE
+213 TKEFE
-218 IFAEGLSNPWGFDFN
+218 VFAEGLSNPWGFDFN

-248 FHVVQGGVY
+248 FHIVQGGVY
-257 HKQSKKNVNP
+257 HKQSKQNVNP
-267 FVYDNIKTIRD
+267 YVYDNIKTIRD
-278 HVHKSAHGGAR
+278 HTHKSAHGGAR
-289 FYLADVFPAKYRD
+289 FYLADVFPEKYRD

-328 KHGDDFLLAN
+328 KHGDDFLMAN
-338 DLAWVGFSV
+338 DLAWVGFRV
-347 ETGPDGGIYILDWH
+347 EIGPDGGVYILDWH
-361 DQNICGNEIRFANSA
+361 DQNICGNEIKFANSA

-390 AFDLEKL
+390 PFDLENL
-397 SDVELV
+397 SDLELV
-403 EMQEHSNDWYVRQ
+403 ELQNHSNDWYVRQ

-421 HHRTISGKLNKSAV
+421 QHRALTGKLDSEKV
-435 HAKLKTMLVNARS
+435 HPKLLTMLADAPKVS
-448 VGKRLR
+448 KRLR

-460 VTDGISQEHAL
+460 CTGGISQEHAL
-471 SLLDDSEQY
+471 SLLDDSEEY
-480 IRAWTIQLLAEDKNP
+480 IRAWTVQLLTEEKKP
-495 SGVIRSKFGEMAK
+495 SATVREKFAQMAK

-517 YLASALQRMP
+517 YLACALQRLP
-527 HGQRWNILES
+527 YNQRWDILAA
-537 LSKNAEDKED
+537 LSKYSQDRED
-547 NNIPRMLWLAL
+547 NNIPQMLWLAL
-558 EPMVVKHPQKAL
+558 EPMVLESPHKAL
-570 QLASSSALPR
+570 SLVAQSKLPR

-591 GQTAHKSNQPQS
+591 GKTASNSRNSPKSNMA
-603 SKSNLANWQ
+603 KWQ
-612 KLIQKAA
+612 RLIQQAA
-619 QKFSINDSGEG
+619 PKFSINGSGVG
-630 GVVRFDSFRNKTATR
+630 GVVRFDSFRNKSATR
-645 THPIWKR
+645 THPIKR
-652 VPSVLSRTLKVQ
+652 GVPSVLSRKLKI
-664 EDMKTVLQATVS
+664 EDDKKTVLQATVS

-686 VKVNGKIVSKTEVS
+686 VKVNGKIISSKEVS
-700 SKTVIDEWLTHEVDL
+700 SKTVSDEWLTHEVDL
-715 SPYGGNEINLQLEN
+715 SPYAGKEINLQLEN
-729 YPTDWRNEWGYWHE
+729 QPTDWRNEWGYWHE
-743 VKVSTVPLASIK
+743 IKVQAKPFTSL
-755 NTVAPKKKK
+755 KKGSVSQNKK
-764 AVFISGKPSHGWMK
+764 VVFISGKPSHGWMK

-804 KDIGYPKN
+804 EDIGYPKE
-812 ESVLQ
+812 ESVLE
-817 DASTIVVFCTGHGNH
+817 DASTIVIFCTGHGGH
-832 LLNPKLKEFDAL
+832 VLNPKLKEFDAL

-859 AVRGAPG
+859 AVSGAPG
-866 DKFLQWMG
+866 DKFLEWMG

-921 TGFTPI
+921 TGLTPI
-927 LTDVPPMETLRRPDG
+927 LSDVPSMETLKRPDG
-942 IRSGNPAVRKA
+942 MRSGNPSVRKA

-961 VAWAYERAEGG
+961 VAWAYERPQGG

-1003 GMEVPEGGVHS
+1003 GMEVPENGVDS
-1014 SAPDNVEIEANLDPV
+1014 LSPDDAEIESNLDP
-1029 IKKKKKS
+1029 IRKK